1 MRPLNLTISAFGP
14 YKDETFIDF
23 TKLGEKG
30 MYLITGDTGAGKTT
44 IFDAICFALY
54 GEPSGSSRDPR
65 MFRCKY
71 SDAKVPTYVE
81 LLFSYHGK
89 EYRIRRNPEYERPAL
104 RGGGTTTQ
112 KADAILEFPDGRE
125 AVTKTSEVTKEVEKI
140 IGLSK
145 DQFTQIAMIAQGDF
159 MKLLLSDTTERSK
172 IFRQIFM
179 TGRYQKLQEILKKEA
194 NKAENEYRLK
204 SAIAT
209 DNIAQIQVRSDDQE
223 DRKRFLECS
232 KADELEAF
240 IDDIDKEDKED
251 LKLLSKKESELR
263 KSLAD
268 LNKSIG
274 VATERKKSEDLLKKN
289 KDALEKAKPEYESA
303 KEDLKNKARD
313 YKKSEPLAIMISS
326 EKENLSS
333 YDKLAETQAN
343 ILDADK
349 KLSALT
355 KSKEDLVKKAADL
368 EKEYTSKKKDQ
379 QKLKDVPAKKIKA
392 EEELGKIKNK
402 GKEVQDIVVA
412 IKNEY
417 PKEKEKLVD
426 LQKEYQDQAR
436 KYELIQ
442 REYESKNRLFLDAQ
456 AGILA
461 EGLSQGEPCPVCGST
476 DHPHLAVLKQEVPLQ
491 KDVDDAMNRAE
502 KQRALMQKA
511 VSSASAKKA
520 EVNKLFDTII
530 DDIKSYINIVLGED
544 HDDHIDENKYKS
556 GYYDN
561 GEAAR
566 NEDKSIALD
575 DSDISGSD
583 DKSDINAYI
592 SNIAAILSDEEG
604 LKSSKEKY
612 ELPEGL
618 SESLNQ
624 EFDSLKKDLK
634 NVNALISSLKKD
646 ADLLE
651 SLSAEIPALEKK
663 IKEVSR
669 QQNENALYSKE
680 LETTITGLKV
690 REKELKKSL
699 TYESKEKALEH
710 IKKLELEK
718 EVIDKAYKDAD
729 AKVRECEKK
738 IQDLTGQIAALSKN
752 LAKGK
757 SENLE
762 ELEEKRSD
770 LNKEYT
776 DNNKLLSLVKSRID
790 DNKELKAK
798 LLSLGTELEVLEH
811 ELTYKKIISQ
821 TANGNLSGK
830 AKIMLETYIQR
841 SFFDR
846 IINRANVRFMTMS
859 GGHYELVRRDEDN
872 IKSQSGLELDVID
885 HYNGGTRSV
894 RTLSGGESFMAS
906 LSLALGLSDEIQRSA
921 GGIQLDTMFVD
932 EGFGSLD
939 DATLDQAISS
949 LASLSEGNRLVGII
963 SHVGE
968 LKERIDK
975 QLVVTVTQGKGS
987 FIECRVE

>member
-112 KADAILEFPDGRE
+112 KADALLELPDGRE

-179 TGRYQKLQEILKKEA
+179 TGRYQRLQEILKKEA
-194 NKAENEYRLK
+194 NKAENDYKFK

-209 DNIAQIQVRSDDQE
+209 DNIAQIQVRSEDQE
-223 DRKRFLECS
+223 EQKRFLECS
-232 KADELEAF
+232 KADEIEAF

-251 LKLLSKKESELR
+251 LKLFSKKESELR

-268 LNKSIG
+268 LNRSIG
-274 VATERKKSEDLLKKN
+274 VATERKKSEDLLNKN
-289 KDALEKAKPEYESA
+289 KAALEKAKPEYESA
-303 KEDLKNKARD
+303 KEDLKNKAKD

-333 YDKLAETQAN
+333 YDKLNDTQKSILEAE
-343 ILDADK
+343 K
-349 KLSALT
+349 RLSALK
-355 KSKEDLVKKAADL
+355 KSKEELVNKAAEL
-368 EKEYTSKKKDQ
+368 EKEYAAKKKDQ
-379 QKLKDVPAKKIKA
+379 QKLKDVPARKIKA
-392 EEELGKIKNK
+392 EEELVKIKNK
-402 GKEVQDIVVA
+402 GKDVQDIVVA

-417 PKEKEKLVD
+417 PKEKEELFS
-426 LQKEYQDQAR
+426 LQKEYQDQAK

-461 EGLSQGEPCPVCGST
+461 EGLSEGEPCPVCGST
-476 DHPHLAVLKQEVPLQ
+476 VHPHLAVLKQEVPLQ

-511 VSSASAKKA
+511 VSRASAKKA

-530 DDIKSYINIVLGED
+530 DDIKSYINKGFIED
-544 HDDHIDENKYKS
+544 IEDEHKDKIEAI
-556 GYYDN
+556 DN
-561 GEAAR
+561 GDISR
-566 NEDKSIALD
+566 SEDKNIASD
-575 DSDISGSD
+575 KGDVSRHEDKADISSN
-583 DKSDINAYI
+583 IN
-592 SNIAAILSDEEG
+592 NIAAILSDEEE
-604 LKSSKEKY
+604 LRSSKEKY
-612 ELPEGL
+612 EIPAGL
-618 SESLNQ
+618 SDSLGL

-634 NVNALISSLKKD
+634 DVTAVIKSLKEASD
-646 ADLLE
+646 ILE
-651 SLSAEIPALEKK
+651 SLTAEIPAFEKS
-663 IKEVSR
+663 IKEVS
-669 QQNENALYSKE
+669 QMQNENALSSKE

-718 EVIDKAYKDAD
+718 EAIDKAYKDAD
-729 AKVRECEKK
+729 AKARDCEKK
-738 IQDLTGQIAALSKN
+738 VQDLTGQIAALSKN

-762 ELEEKRSD
+762 ELEERRSD

-776 DNNKLLSLVKSRID
+776 DNNKLLSLVKNRID
-790 DNKELKAK
+790 NNKELKTK
-798 LLSLGTELEVLEH
+798 LLSLGTELETLEH

-987 FIECRVE
+987 FIECRTE

>member
-112 KADAILEFPDGRE
+112 KADALLELPDGRE

-179 TGRYQKLQEILKKEA
+179 TGRYQRLQEILKKEA
-194 NKAENEYRLK
+194 NKAEDDYKLK
-204 SAIAT
+204 LAIAT
-209 DNIAQIQVRSDDQE
+209 DNIAHIQVRSEDQE
-223 DRKRFLECS
+223 EQKRFLECS
-232 KADELEAF
+232 KADEIEAF

-251 LKLLSKKESELR
+251 LKLFSKKESELR
-263 KSLAD
+263 KSLED
-268 LNKSIG
+268 LNRSIG
-274 VATERKKSEDLLKKN
+274 VATERKKSEDLLNKN
-289 KDALEKAKPEYESA
+289 KAALEKAKPEYESA
-303 KEDLKNKARD
+303 KEDLKNKAKD

-333 YDKLAETQAN
+333 YDKLNDTQNSILEAE
-343 ILDADK
+343 K
-349 KLSALT
+349 KLSALK
-355 KSKEDLVKKAADL
+355 KSKEELVNKAAEL
-368 EKEYTSKKKDQ
+368 EKEYAAKKKDQ
-379 QKLKDVPAKKIKA
+379 QKLKDVPARKIKA

-402 GKEVQDIVVA
+402 GKDVQDIVVA

-417 PKEKEKLVD
+417 PKEKEELLD
-426 LQKEYQDQAR
+426 LQKEYQDQAK

-461 EGLSQGEPCPVCGST
+461 EGLSEGEPCPVCGSIV
-476 DHPHLAVLKQEVPLQ
+476 HPHLAVLKQEVPLQ

-511 VSSASAKKA
+511 VSRASAKKA

-530 DDIKSYINIVLGED
+530 DDIKSYINKGFIED
-544 HDDHIDENKYKS
+544 IEDEHKDNIEAI
-556 GYYDN
+556 DN
-561 GEAAR
+561 GDISR
-566 NEDKSIALD
+566 SEDKSIA
-575 DSDISGSD
+575 SDKGDVSRHE
-583 DKSDINAYI
+583 DKADFSSNI
-592 SNIAAILSDEEG
+592 SNIAAILSNEEE
-604 LKSSKEKY
+604 LRSSKENY
-612 ELPEGL
+612 EIPAGL
-618 SESLNQ
+618 SDSLGL

-634 NVNALISSLKKD
+634 DVNAVIKSLNE
-646 ADLLE
+646 ASDLLE
-651 SLSAEIPALEKK
+651 SLTAEIPAFEKS
-663 IKEVSR
+663 IKEVS
-669 QQNENALYSKE
+669 QMQNENALSSKE

-718 EVIDKAYKDAD
+718 EAIDKAYKDAD
-729 AKVRECEKK
+729 AKARDCEKK
-738 IQDLTGQIAALSKN
+738 VQDLTGQIAALSKN

-762 ELEEKRSD
+762 ELEERRSD

-776 DNNKLLSLVKSRID
+776 DNNKLLSLVKNRID
-790 DNKELKAK
+790 NNKELKTK
-798 LLSLGTELEVLEH
+798 LLSLGTELETLEH

-987 FIECRVE
+987 FIECRTE

>member
-112 KADAILEFPDGRE
+112 KADALLEFPDGRE
-125 AVTKTSEVTKEVEKI
+125 AITKTSEVTKEVEKI

-179 TGRYQKLQEILKKEA
+179 TGRYQRLQEILKKEA
-194 NKAENEYRLK
+194 NKAEDDYKLK

-209 DNIAQIQVRSDDQE
+209 EKIAQIQVRSEDQE
-223 DRKRFLECS
+223 EQKRFLECS
-232 KADELEAF
+232 KADEIEAF

-251 LKLLSKKESELR
+251 LKLFSKKESELR

-268 LNKSIG
+268 LNRSIG
-274 VATERKKSEDLLKKN
+274 VATERKKSEDLLNKN
-289 KDALEKAKPEYESA
+289 KAALEKAKPEYESA
-303 KEDLKNKARD
+303 KEDLKNKTKD

-333 YDKLAETQAN
+333 YDKLDEIQNSILEAE
-343 ILDADK
+343 K
-349 KLSALT
+349 KLSAL
-355 KSKEDLVKKAADL
+355 KKAKEELVNKAAEL
-368 EKEYTSKKKDQ
+368 EKEYAAKKKDQ
-379 QKLKDVPAKKIKA
+379 QKLKDVPARKIKA

-402 GKEVQDIVVA
+402 GKDVQDIVVA

-417 PKEKEKLVD
+417 PKEKEELLD
-426 LQKEYQDQAR
+426 LQKEYQDQAK

-461 EGLSQGEPCPVCGST
+461 EGLSEGEPCPVCGST
-476 DHPHLAVLKQEVPLQ
+476 VHPHLAVLKQEVPLQ

-511 VSSASAKKA
+511 VSRASAKKA

-530 DDIKSYINIVLGED
+530 DDIKSYINKDFIED
-544 HDDHIDENKYKS
+544 IEDEHKDNIEAI
-556 GYYDN
+556 DN
-561 GEAAR
+561 GDISR
-566 NEDKSIALD
+566 SEDKSIASD
-575 DSDISGSD
+575 KGDVSRHEDKADISS
-583 DKSDINAYI
+583 NI
-592 SNIAAILSDEEG
+592 SIIAAILSDEEE
-604 LKSSKEKY
+604 LRSYKEKY
-612 ELPEGL
+612 EIPAGL
-618 SESLNQ
+618 SDSLGL

-634 NVNALISSLKKD
+634 DVTAVIKSLKE
-646 ADLLE
+646 ASDLLE
-651 SLSAEIPALEKK
+651 SLTAEIPAFEKS
-663 IKEVSR
+663 IKEVS
-669 QQNENALYSKE
+669 QMQNENALSSKE

-718 EVIDKAYKDAD
+718 EAIDKAYKDAD
-729 AKVRECEKK
+729 AKARDCEKK
-738 IQDLTGQIAALSKN
+738 VQDLTGQIAALSKN

-762 ELEEKRSD
+762 ELEERRSD

-776 DNNKLLSLVKSRID
+776 DNNKLLSLVKNRID
-790 DNKELKAK
+790 NNKELKTK
-798 LLSLGTELEVLEH
+798 LLSLGTELETLEH
-811 ELTYKKIISQ
+811 EFTYKKIISQ

-987 FIECRVE
+987 FIECRTE

>member
-112 KADAILEFPDGRE
+112 KADALLEFPDGRE

-179 TGRYQKLQEILKKEA
+179 TGRYQRLQEILKKEA
-194 NKAENEYRLK
+194 NKAEDDYKLK

-209 DNIAQIQVRSDDQE
+209 EKIAQIQVRSEDQE
-223 DRKRFLECS
+223 EQKRFLECS
-232 KADELEAF
+232 KADEIEAF

-251 LKLLSKKESELR
+251 LKLFSKKESELR

-268 LNKSIG
+268 LNRSIG
-274 VATERKKSEDLLKKN
+274 VATERKKSEDLLNKN
-289 KDALEKAKPEYESA
+289 KAALEKAKPEYESA
-303 KEDLKNKARD
+303 KEDLKNKSKD

-333 YDKLAETQAN
+333 YDKLDETQN
-343 ILDADK
+343 SILEAEK
-349 KLSALT
+349 KLSALK
-355 KSKEDLVKKAADL
+355 KSKEELVNKATEL
-368 EKEYTSKKKDQ
+368 EKEYAAKKKDQ
-379 QKLKDVPAKKIKA
+379 QKLKDVPARKIKA

-402 GKEVQDIVVA
+402 GKDVQDIVVA

-417 PKEKEKLVD
+417 PKEKEELLD
-426 LQKEYQDQAR
+426 LQKEYQDQAK

-461 EGLSQGEPCPVCGST
+461 EGLSEGEPCPVCGST
-476 DHPHLAVLKQEVPLQ
+476 VHPHLAVLKQEVPLQ

-511 VSSASAKKA
+511 VSRASAKKA

-530 DDIKSYINIVLGED
+530 DDIKSYINKGFIED
-544 HDDHIDENKYKS
+544 IEDEHKDNIEAI
-556 GYYDN
+556 DN
-561 GEAAR
+561 GDISR
-566 NEDKSIALD
+566 SEDKNIASD
-575 DSDISGSD
+575 KGDVSRHEDKADISS
-583 DKSDINAYI
+583 NI
-592 SNIAAILSDEEG
+592 SNIAAILSDEEE
-604 LKSSKEKY
+604 LRSSKEKY
-612 ELPEGL
+612 EIPEGL
-618 SESLNQ
+618 SDSLGL

-634 NVNALISSLKKD
+634 DVTAVIKSLKE
-646 ADLLE
+646 ASDLLE
-651 SLSAEIPALEKK
+651 SLTAEIPAFEKS
-663 IKEVSR
+663 IKEVS
-669 QQNENALYSKE
+669 QMQNENALSSKE

-718 EVIDKAYKDAD
+718 EAIDKAYKDAD
-729 AKVRECEKK
+729 AKARDCEKK
-738 IQDLTGQIAALSKN
+738 VQDFTGQIAALSKN

-762 ELEEKRSD
+762 ELEERRSD

-776 DNNKLLSLVKSRID
+776 DNNKLLSLVKNRID
-790 DNKELKAK
+790 NNKELKTK
-798 LLSLGTELEVLEH
+798 LLSLGTELETLEH
-811 ELTYKKIISQ
+811 EFTYKKIISQ

-987 FIECRVE
+987 FIECRTE

>member
-112 KADAILEFPDGRE
+112 KADALLELPDGRE

-179 TGRYQKLQEILKKEA
+179 TGRYQRLQEILKKEA
-194 NKAENEYRLK
+194 NKAENDYKLK

-209 DNIAQIQVRSDDQE
+209 ENIAQIQVRSEDQE
-223 DRKRFLECS
+223 EQKRFLECS
-232 KADELEAF
+232 KADEIEAF

-251 LKLLSKKESELR
+251 LKLFSKKESELR

-268 LNKSIG
+268 LNRSIG
-274 VATERKKSEDLLKKN
+274 VATERKKSEDLLNKN
-289 KDALEKAKPEYESA
+289 KAALEKAKPEYESA
-303 KEDLKNKARD
+303 KEDLKNKAKD

-333 YDKLAETQAN
+333 YDKLNDTQNSILEAE
-343 ILDADK
+343 K
-349 KLSALT
+349 KLSALK
-355 KSKEDLVKKAADL
+355 KSKEELANKAAEL
-368 EKEYTSKKKDQ
+368 EKEYAAKKKDQ
-379 QKLKDVPAKKIKA
+379 QKLKDVPARKIKA

-402 GKEVQDIVVA
+402 GKDVQDIVVA

-417 PKEKEKLVD
+417 PKEKEELLD
-426 LQKEYQDQAR
+426 LQKEYQDQAK

-461 EGLSQGEPCPVCGST
+461 EGLSEGEPCPVCGST
-476 DHPHLAVLKQEVPLQ
+476 VHPHLAVLKQEVPLQ

-511 VSSASAKKA
+511 VSRASAKKA

-530 DDIKSYINIVLGED
+530 DDIKSYINKGFIED
-544 HDDHIDENKYKS
+544 IEDEHKDKIEAIDNCDIS
-556 GYYDN
+556 
-561 GEAAR
+561 R
-566 NEDKSIALD
+566 SEDKSIASD
-575 DSDISGSD
+575 KGDVSRHEDKADISS
-583 DKSDINAYI
+583 NI
-592 SNIAAILSDEEG
+592 SNIAAILSDEEE
-604 LKSSKEKY
+604 LRSSKEKY
-612 ELPEGL
+612 EIPAGL
-618 SESLNQ
+618 SDSLGL

-634 NVNALISSLKKD
+634 DVTAVIKSLKE
-646 ADLLE
+646 ASDLLE
-651 SLSAEIPALEKK
+651 SLTAEIPAFEKA
-663 IKEVSR
+663 IKEVS
-669 QQNENALYSKE
+669 QMQNENALSSKE

-718 EVIDKAYKDAD
+718 EAIDKAYKDAD
-729 AKVRECEKK
+729 AKARDCEKK
-738 IQDLTGQIAALSKN
+738 VQDLTGQIAALSKN

-762 ELEEKRSD
+762 ELEERRSD

-776 DNNKLLSLVKSRID
+776 DNNKLLSLVKNRID
-790 DNKELKAK
+790 NNKELKTK
-798 LLSLGTELEVLEH
+798 LLSLGTELETLEH

-987 FIECRVE
+987 FIECRTE

>member
-112 KADAILEFPDGRE
+112 KADALLELPDGRE

-179 TGRYQKLQEILKKEA
+179 TGRYQRLQEILKKEA
-194 NKAENEYRLK
+194 NKAENDYKFK

-209 DNIAQIQVRSDDQE
+209 DNIAQIQVRSEDQE
-223 DRKRFLECS
+223 EQKRFLECS
-232 KADELEAF
+232 KSDEIEAF

-251 LKLLSKKESELR
+251 LKLFSKKESELR

-268 LNKSIG
+268 LNRSIG
-274 VATERKKSEDLLKKN
+274 VATERKKSEDLLNKN
-289 KDALEKAKPEYESA
+289 KAALEKAKPEYESA
-303 KEDLKNKARD
+303 KEDLKNKAKD

-333 YDKLAETQAN
+333 YDKLNDTQNSILEAE
-343 ILDADK
+343 K
-349 KLSALT
+349 KLSALK
-355 KSKEDLVKKAADL
+355 KSKEELVNKAAEL
-368 EKEYTSKKKDQ
+368 EKEYAAKKKDQ
-379 QKLKDVPAKKIKA
+379 QKLKDVPARKIKA

-402 GKEVQDIVVA
+402 GKDVQDIVVA

-417 PKEKEKLVD
+417 PKEKEELLD
-426 LQKEYQDQAR
+426 LQKEYQDQAK

-476 DHPHLAVLKQEVPLQ
+476 VHPHLAVLKQEVPLQ

-511 VSSASAKKA
+511 VSRASAKKA

-530 DDIKSYINIVLGED
+530 DDIKSYINKGFIED
-544 HDDHIDENKYKS
+544 IEDEHKDNIEAI
-556 GYYDN
+556 DN
-561 GEAAR
+561 GDIAR
-566 NEDKSIALD
+566 SEDKNIASD
-575 DSDISGSD
+575 KGDVSRHEDKADISS
-583 DKSDINAYI
+583 NI
-592 SNIAAILSDEEG
+592 SNIAAILSDEEE
-604 LKSSKEKY
+604 LRSSKEKY
-612 ELPEGL
+612 EIPAGL
-618 SESLNQ
+618 SDSLGL

-634 NVNALISSLKKD
+634 DVTAVIKSLKE
-646 ADLLE
+646 ASDLLE
-651 SLSAEIPALEKK
+651 SLTSEIPAFEKS
-663 IKEVSR
+663 IKEVS
-669 QQNENALYSKE
+669 QMQNENALSSKE

-718 EVIDKAYKDAD
+718 EAIDKAYKDAD
-729 AKVRECEKK
+729 AKARDCEKK
-738 IQDLTGQIAALSKN
+738 VQDLTGQIAALSKN

-762 ELEEKRSD
+762 ELEERRSD

-776 DNNKLLSLVKSRID
+776 DNNKLLSLVKNRID
-790 DNKELKAK
+790 NNKELKTK
-798 LLSLGTELEVLEH
+798 LLSLGTELETLEH

-987 FIECRVE
+987 FIECKVE

>member
-112 KADAILEFPDGRE
+112 KADALLELPDGRE
-125 AVTKTSEVTKEVEKI
+125 AVTKTSEVTKEIEKI

-179 TGRYQKLQEILKKEA
+179 TGRYQRLQEILKKEA
-194 NKAENEYRLK
+194 NKAEDDYKLK
-204 SAIAT
+204 LAIAT
-209 DNIAQIQVRSDDQE
+209 EKIAQIQVKSEDQE
-223 DRKRFLECS
+223 EQKRFLECS
-232 KADELEAF
+232 KTDEIEAF

-251 LKLLSKKESELR
+251 LKLFSKKESELR

-268 LNKSIG
+268 LNRSIG
-274 VATERKKSEDLLKKN
+274 VATERKKSEDLLNKN
-289 KDALEKAKPEYESA
+289 KAALEKAKPEYESA
-303 KEDLKNKARD
+303 KEDLKNKAKD

-333 YDKLAETQAN
+333 YDKLDETQN
-343 ILDADK
+343 SILEAEK
-349 KLSALT
+349 KLSALK
-355 KSKEDLVKKAADL
+355 KSKEELVNKAAEL
-368 EKEYTSKKKDQ
+368 EKEYAAKKKDQ
-379 QKLKDVPAKKIKA
+379 QKLKDVPARKIKA

-402 GKEVQDIVVA
+402 GKDVQDIVVA

-417 PKEKEKLVD
+417 PKEKEELLD
-426 LQKEYQDQAR
+426 LQKEYQDQAK

-461 EGLSQGEPCPVCGST
+461 EGLSEGKPCPVCGST
-476 DHPHLAVLKQEVPLQ
+476 VHPHLAVLKQEVPLQ

-511 VSSASAKKA
+511 VSRASAKKA

-530 DDIKSYINIVLGED
+530 DDIKSYINKGFIED
-544 HDDHIDENKYKS
+544 IEDEHKDNIEAI
-556 GYYDN
+556 DN
-561 GEAAR
+561 GDISR
-566 NEDKSIALD
+566 SEDKNIASD
-575 DSDISGSD
+575 KGDVSRHEDKADISS
-583 DKSDINAYI
+583 NI
-592 SNIAAILSDEEG
+592 SNIAAILSDEEE
-604 LKSSKEKY
+604 LRSSKEKY
-612 ELPEGL
+612 EIPEGL
-618 SESLNQ
+618 SDSLGL

-634 NVNALISSLKKD
+634 DVTAVIKSLKE
-646 ADLLE
+646 ASDLLE
-651 SLSAEIPALEKK
+651 SLTAEIPAFEKS
-663 IKEVSR
+663 IKEVS
-669 QQNENALYSKE
+669 QMQNENALSSKE

-718 EVIDKAYKDAD
+718 EAIDKSYKDAD
-729 AKVRECEKK
+729 AKARDCEKK
-738 IQDLTGQIAALSKN
+738 VQDLTGQIAALSKN

-762 ELEEKRSD
+762 ELEERRSD

-776 DNNKLLSLVKSRID
+776 DNNKLLSLVKNRID
-790 DNKELKAK
+790 NNKELKTK
-798 LLSLGTELEVLEH
+798 LLSLGTELETLEH
-811 ELTYKKIISQ
+811 EFTYKKIISQ

-987 FIECRVE
+987 FIECRTE

>member
-112 KADAILEFPDGRE
+112 KADALLELPDGRE

-145 DQFTQIAMIAQGDF
+145 DQFTQIAMIVQGDF

-179 TGRYQKLQEILKKEA
+179 TGRYQRLQEILKKEA
-194 NKAENEYRLK
+194 NKAENDYKLK

-209 DNIAQIQVRSDDQE
+209 DNIAQIQVRSEDQE
-223 DRKRFLECS
+223 EQKRFLECS
-232 KADELEAF
+232 KADEIEAF

-251 LKLLSKKESELR
+251 LKLFSKKESELR

-268 LNKSIG
+268 LNRSIG
-274 VATERKKSEDLLKKN
+274 VATERKKSEDLLNKN
-289 KDALEKAKPEYESA
+289 KAALEKAKPEYESA
-303 KEDLKNKARD
+303 KEDLKNKAKD

-333 YDKLAETQAN
+333 YDKLNDTQNSILEAE
-343 ILDADK
+343 K
-349 KLSALT
+349 KLSALK
-355 KSKEDLVKKAADL
+355 KSKEELVNKAAEL
-368 EKEYTSKKKDQ
+368 EKEYAAKKKDQ
-379 QKLKDVPAKKIKA
+379 QKLKDVPARKIKA

-402 GKEVQDIVVA
+402 GKDVQDIVVA

-417 PKEKEKLVD
+417 PKEKEELLD
-426 LQKEYQDQAR
+426 LQKEYQDQAK

-461 EGLSQGEPCPVCGST
+461 EGLSEGEPCPVCGST
-476 DHPHLAVLKQEVPLQ
+476 VHPHLAVLKQEVPLQ

-511 VSSASAKKA
+511 VSRASAKKA

-530 DDIKSYINIVLGED
+530 DDIKSYINKGIIED
-544 HDDHIDENKYKS
+544 IEDEHKDNIEAI
-556 GYYDN
+556 DN
-561 GEAAR
+561 GDISR
-566 NEDKSIALD
+566 SEDKNIASD
-575 DSDISGSD
+575 KGDVSRHEDKADISS
-583 DKSDINAYI
+583 NI
-592 SNIAAILSDEEG
+592 SNIAAILSDEEE
-604 LKSSKEKY
+604 LRSSKEKY
-612 ELPEGL
+612 EIPAGL
-618 SESLNQ
+618 SDSLGL

-634 NVNALISSLKKD
+634 DVTAVIKSLKE
-646 ADLLE
+646 ASDLLE
-651 SLSAEIPALEKK
+651 SLTAEIPAFEKS
-663 IKEVSR
+663 IKEVS
-669 QQNENALYSKE
+669 QMQNENALSSKE

-718 EVIDKAYKDAD
+718 EAIDKAYKDAD
-729 AKVRECEKK
+729 AKARDCEKK
-738 IQDLTGQIAALSKN
+738 VQDLTGQIAALSKN

-762 ELEEKRSD
+762 ELEERRSD

-776 DNNKLLSLVKSRID
+776 DNNKLLSLVKNRID
-790 DNKELKAK
+790 NNKELKTK
-798 LLSLGTELEVLEH
+798 LLSLGTELETLEH

-885 HYNGGTRSV
+885 HYNGGIRSV

-906 LSLALGLSDEIQRSA
+906 LSLALGLSDEIQKNA

-987 FIECRVE
+987 FIECKVE

>member
-112 KADAILEFPDGRE
+112 KADALLELPDGRE

-179 TGRYQKLQEILKKEA
+179 TGRYQRLQEILKKEA
-194 NKAENEYRLK
+194 NKAEDDYKLK
-204 SAIAT
+204 LAIAT
-209 DNIAQIQVRSDDQE
+209 DNIAHIQVRSEDQE
-223 DRKRFLECS
+223 EQKRFLECS
-232 KADELEAF
+232 KADEIEAF

-251 LKLLSKKESELR
+251 LKLFSKKESELR

-268 LNKSIG
+268 LNRSIG
-274 VATERKKSEDLLKKN
+274 VATERKKSEDLLNKN
-289 KDALEKAKPEYESA
+289 KAALEKAKPEYESA
-303 KEDLKNKARD
+303 KEDLKNKAKD

-333 YDKLAETQAN
+333 YDKLNDTQNSILEAE
-343 ILDADK
+343 K
-349 KLSALT
+349 KLSALK
-355 KSKEDLVKKAADL
+355 KSKEELVNKAAEL
-368 EKEYTSKKKDQ
+368 EKEYAAKKKDQ
-379 QKLKDVPAKKIKA
+379 QKLKDVPARKIKA

-402 GKEVQDIVVA
+402 GKDVQDIVVA

-417 PKEKEKLVD
+417 PKEKEELLD
-426 LQKEYQDQAR
+426 LQKEYQDQAK

-461 EGLSQGEPCPVCGST
+461 EGLPEGEPCPVCGST
-476 DHPHLAVLKQEVPLQ
+476 VHPHLAVLKQEVPLQ

-511 VSSASAKKA
+511 VSRASAKKA

-530 DDIKSYINIVLGED
+530 DDIKSYINKGFIED
-544 HDDHIDENKYKS
+544 IEDEHKDKIEAI
-556 GYYDN
+556 DN
-561 GEAAR
+561 GDISR
-566 NEDKSIALD
+566 SEDKNIASD
-575 DSDISGSD
+575 KGDVSRHEDKADISS
-583 DKSDINAYI
+583 NI
-592 SNIAAILSDEEG
+592 SNIAAILSDEEE
-604 LKSSKEKY
+604 LRSSKEKY
-612 ELPEGL
+612 EIPVGL
-618 SESLNQ
+618 SDSLGL

-634 NVNALISSLKKD
+634 DVTAVIKSLKE
-646 ADLLE
+646 ASDLLE
-651 SLSAEIPALEKK
+651 SLTAEIPAFEKS
-663 IKEVSR
+663 IKEVS
-669 QQNENALYSKE
+669 QMQNENALSSKE

-718 EVIDKAYKDAD
+718 EAIDKAYKDAD
-729 AKVRECEKK
+729 AKARDCEKK
-738 IQDLTGQIAALSKN
+738 VQDLTGQIAALSKN

-762 ELEEKRSD
+762 ELEERRSD

-776 DNNKLLSLVKSRID
+776 DNNKLLSLVKNRID
-790 DNKELKAK
+790 NNKELKTK

-932 EGFGSLD
+932 EGFGTLD
-939 DATLDQAISS
+939 DATLDQAISP

-987 FIECRVE
+987 FIECRTE

>member
-112 KADAILEFPDGRE
+112 KADALLEFPDGRE

-179 TGRYQKLQEILKKEA
+179 TGRYQRLQEILKKEA
-194 NKAENEYRLK
+194 NKAEDDYKLK
-204 SAIAT
+204 LAIAT
-209 DNIAQIQVRSDDQE
+209 DNIAHIQVRSEDQE
-223 DRKRFLECS
+223 EQKRFLECS
-232 KADELEAF
+232 KADEIEAF

-251 LKLLSKKESELR
+251 LKLFSKKESELR

-268 LNKSIG
+268 LNRSIG
-274 VATERKKSEDLLKKN
+274 VATERKKSEDLLNKN
-289 KDALEKAKPEYESA
+289 KAALEKAKPEYESA
-303 KEDLKNKARD
+303 KEDLKNKAKD

-333 YDKLAETQAN
+333 YDKLNDTQNSILEAE
-343 ILDADK
+343 K
-349 KLSALT
+349 KLSALK
-355 KSKEDLVKKAADL
+355 KSKEELVNKAAEL
-368 EKEYTSKKKDQ
+368 EKEYAAKKKDQ
-379 QKLKDVPAKKIKA
+379 QKLKDVPARKIKA

-402 GKEVQDIVVA
+402 GKDVQDIVVA

-417 PKEKEKLVD
+417 PKEKEELLD
-426 LQKEYQDQAR
+426 LQKEYQDQAK

-461 EGLSQGEPCPVCGST
+461 EGLSEGEPCPVCGSIV
-476 DHPHLAVLKQEVPLQ
+476 HPHLAVLKQEVPLQ

-511 VSSASAKKA
+511 VSRASAKKA

-530 DDIKSYINIVLGED
+530 DDIKSYINKGFIED
-544 HDDHIDENKYKS
+544 IEDEHKDNIEAI
-556 GYYDN
+556 DN
-561 GEAAR
+561 GDISR
-566 NEDKSIALD
+566 SEDKSIA
-575 DSDISGSD
+575 SDKGDVSRHE
-583 DKSDINAYI
+583 DKADFSSNI
-592 SNIAAILSDEEG
+592 SNIAAILSNEEE
-604 LKSSKEKY
+604 LRSSKENY
-612 ELPEGL
+612 EIPAGL
-618 SESLNQ
+618 SDSLGL

-634 NVNALISSLKKD
+634 DVNAVIKSLNE
-646 ADLLE
+646 ASDLLE
-651 SLSAEIPALEKK
+651 SLTAEIPAFEKS
-663 IKEVSR
+663 IKEVS
-669 QQNENALYSKE
+669 QMQNENALSSKE

-718 EVIDKAYKDAD
+718 EAIDKAYKDAD
-729 AKVRECEKK
+729 AKARDCEKK
-738 IQDLTGQIAALSKN
+738 VQDLTGQIAALSKN

-762 ELEEKRSD
+762 ELEERRSD

-776 DNNKLLSLVKSRID
+776 DNNKLLSLVKNRID
-790 DNKELKAK
+790 NNKELKTK
-798 LLSLGTELEVLEH
+798 LLSLGTELETLEH

-987 FIECRVE
+987 FIECRTE

>member
-112 KADAILEFPDGRE
+112 KADALLEFPDGRE

-179 TGRYQKLQEILKKEA
+179 TGRYQRLQEILKKEA
-194 NKAENEYRLK
+194 NKAEDDYKLK

-209 DNIAQIQVRSDDQE
+209 EKIAQIQVRSEDQE
-223 DRKRFLECS
+223 EQKRFLECS
-232 KADELEAF
+232 KTDEIEAF

-251 LKLLSKKESELR
+251 LKLFSKKESELR

-268 LNKSIG
+268 LNRSIG
-274 VATERKKSEDLLKKN
+274 VATERKKSEDLLNKN
-289 KDALEKAKPEYESA
+289 KAALEKAKPEYESA
-303 KEDLKNKARD
+303 KEDLKNKAKD

-333 YDKLAETQAN
+333 YDKLDETQN
-343 ILDADK
+343 SILEAEK
-349 KLSALT
+349 KLSALK
-355 KSKEDLVKKAADL
+355 KSKEELVNKAAEL
-368 EKEYTSKKKDQ
+368 EKEYAAKKKDQ
-379 QKLKDVPAKKIKA
+379 QKLKDVPARKIKA

-402 GKEVQDIVVA
+402 GKDVQDIVVA

-417 PKEKEKLVD
+417 PKEKEELLD
-426 LQKEYQDQAR
+426 LQKEYQDQAK

-461 EGLSQGEPCPVCGST
+461 EGLSEGEPCPVCGST
-476 DHPHLAVLKQEVPLQ
+476 VHPHLAVLKQEVPLQ

-511 VSSASAKKA
+511 VSRASAKKA

-530 DDIKSYINIVLGED
+530 DDIKSYINKGFIED
-544 HDDHIDENKYKS
+544 IEDEHKDNIEAI
-556 GYYDN
+556 DN
-561 GEAAR
+561 GDISR
-566 NEDKSIALD
+566 SEDKNIASD
-575 DSDISGSD
+575 KGDVSRHEDKADISS
-583 DKSDINAYI
+583 NI
-592 SNIAAILSDEEG
+592 SNIAAILSDEEE
-604 LKSSKEKY
+604 LRSSKEKY
-612 ELPEGL
+612 EIPEGL
-618 SESLNQ
+618 SDSLGL

-634 NVNALISSLKKD
+634 DVTAVIKSLKE
-646 ADLLE
+646 ASDLLE
-651 SLSAEIPALEKK
+651 SLTAEIPAFEKS
-663 IKEVSR
+663 IKEVS
-669 QQNENALYSKE
+669 QMQNENALSSKE

-718 EVIDKAYKDAD
+718 EAIDKAYKDAD
-729 AKVRECEKK
+729 AKARDCEKK
-738 IQDLTGQIAALSKN
+738 VQDLTGQIAALSKN

-762 ELEEKRSD
+762 ELEERRSD

-776 DNNKLLSLVKSRID
+776 DNNKLLSLVKNRID
-790 DNKELKAK
+790 NNKDLKTK
-798 LLSLGTELEVLEH
+798 LLSLGTELETLEH
-811 ELTYKKIISQ
+811 EFTYKKIISQ

-894 RTLSGGESFMAS
+894 RTLSGGKSFMAS

-987 FIECRVE
+987 FIECRTE

>member
-112 KADAILEFPDGRE
+112 KADALLEFPDGRE

-179 TGRYQKLQEILKKEA
+179 TGRYQRLQEILKKEA
-194 NKAENEYRLK
+194 NKTEDDYKLK

-209 DNIAQIQVRSDDQE
+209 EKIAQIQVRSEDQE
-223 DRKRFLECS
+223 EQKRFLECS
-232 KADELEAF
+232 KADEIEAF

-251 LKLLSKKESELR
+251 LKLFSKKESELR

-268 LNKSIG
+268 LNRSIG
-274 VATERKKSEDLLKKN
+274 VATERKKSEDLLNKN
-289 KDALEKAKPEYESA
+289 KAALEKAKPEYESA
-303 KEDLKNKARD
+303 KEDLKNKAKD

-333 YDKLAETQAN
+333 YDKLDETQN
-343 ILDADK
+343 SILEAEK
-349 KLSALT
+349 KLSALK
-355 KSKEDLVKKAADL
+355 KSKEELVNKATEL
-368 EKEYTSKKKDQ
+368 EKEYAAKKKDQ
-379 QKLKDVPAKKIKA
+379 QKLKDVPARKIKA

-402 GKEVQDIVVA
+402 GKDVQDIVVA

-417 PKEKEKLVD
+417 PKEKEELLD
-426 LQKEYQDQAR
+426 LQKEYQDQAK

-461 EGLSQGEPCPVCGST
+461 EGLSEGEPCPVCGST
-476 DHPHLAVLKQEVPLQ
+476 VHPHLAVLKQEVPLQ

-511 VSSASAKKA
+511 VSRASAKKA

-530 DDIKSYINIVLGED
+530 DDIKSYINKGFIED
-544 HDDHIDENKYKS
+544 IEDEHKDNIEAI
-556 GYYDN
+556 DN
-561 GEAAR
+561 GDILR
-566 NEDKSIALD
+566 SEDKSIASD
-575 DSDISGSD
+575 KGDVSRHEDKADISS
-583 DKSDINAYI
+583 NI
-592 SNIAAILSDEEG
+592 SNIAAILSDEEE
-604 LKSSKEKY
+604 LRSSKEKY
-612 ELPEGL
+612 EIPEGL
-618 SESLNQ
+618 SDSLGL

-634 NVNALISSLKKD
+634 DVTAVIKSLKE
-646 ADLLE
+646 ASDLLE
-651 SLSAEIPALEKK
+651 SLTAEIPAFEKS
-663 IKEVSR
+663 IKEVS
-669 QQNENALYSKE
+669 QMQNENALSSKE

-718 EVIDKAYKDAD
+718 EAIDKAYKDAD
-729 AKVRECEKK
+729 AKARDCEKK
-738 IQDLTGQIAALSKN
+738 VQDLTGQIAALSKN

-762 ELEEKRSD
+762 ELEERRSD

-776 DNNKLLSLVKSRID
+776 DNNKLLSLVKNRID
-790 DNKELKAK
+790 NNKELKTK
-798 LLSLGTELEVLEH
+798 LLSLGTELETLEH
-811 ELTYKKIISQ
+811 EFTYKKIISQ

-987 FIECRVE
+987 FIECRTE

>member
-112 KADAILEFPDGRE
+112 KADALLELPDGRE

-179 TGRYQKLQEILKKEA
+179 TGRYQRLQEILKKEA
-194 NKAENEYRLK
+194 NKAEDDYKLK
-204 SAIAT
+204 LAIAT
-209 DNIAQIQVRSDDQE
+209 DNVAHIQVRSEDQE
-223 DRKRFLECS
+223 EQKRFLECS
-232 KADELEAF
+232 KADEIEAF

-251 LKLLSKKESELR
+251 LKLFSKKESELR

-268 LNKSIG
+268 LNRSIG
-274 VATERKKSEDLLKKN
+274 VATERKKSEDLLNKN
-289 KDALEKAKPEYESA
+289 KAALEKAKPEYESA
-303 KEDLKNKARD
+303 KEDLKNKAKD

-333 YDKLAETQAN
+333 YDKLNDTQNSILEAE
-343 ILDADK
+343 K
-349 KLSALT
+349 KLSALK
-355 KSKEDLVKKAADL
+355 KSKEELVNKAAEL
-368 EKEYTSKKKDQ
+368 EKEYAAKKKDQ
-379 QKLKDVPAKKIKA
+379 QKLKDVPARKIKA

-402 GKEVQDIVVA
+402 GKDVQDIVVA

-417 PKEKEKLVD
+417 PKEKEELLD
-426 LQKEYQDQAR
+426 LQKEYQDQAK

-461 EGLSQGEPCPVCGST
+461 EGLSEGEPCPVCGST
-476 DHPHLAVLKQEVPLQ
+476 VHPHLAVLKQEVPLQ

-511 VSSASAKKA
+511 VSRASAKKA

-530 DDIKSYINIVLGED
+530 GDIKSYINKGFIED
-544 HDDHIDENKYKS
+544 IEDEHKDNIEAI
-556 GYYDN
+556 DN
-561 GEAAR
+561 GDISR
-566 NEDKSIALD
+566 SEDKNIA
-575 DSDISGSD
+575 SDKGDVSRHEDKADIGS
-583 DKSDINAYI
+583 NI
-592 SNIAAILSDEEG
+592 SNIAAILSDEEE
-604 LKSSKEKY
+604 LRSSKEKY
-612 ELPEGL
+612 EIPAGL
-618 SESLNQ
+618 SDSLVL

-634 NVNALISSLKKD
+634 DVTAVIKSLKE
-646 ADLLE
+646 ASDLLE
-651 SLSAEIPALEKK
+651 SLTAEIPAFEKS
-663 IKEVSR
+663 IKEVS
-669 QQNENALYSKE
+669 QMQNENALSSKE

-718 EVIDKAYKDAD
+718 EAIDKAYKDAD
-729 AKVRECEKK
+729 AKVRDCEKK
-738 IQDLTGQIAALSKN
+738 VQDLTGQIAALSKN

-762 ELEEKRSD
+762 ELEERRSD

-776 DNNKLLSLVKSRID
+776 DNNKLLSLVKNRID
-790 DNKELKAK
+790 NNKELKTK
-798 LLSLGTELEVLEH
+798 LLSLGTELETLEQ

-987 FIECRVE
+987 FIECKVE

>member
-112 KADAILEFPDGRE
+112 KADALLELPDGRE

-179 TGRYQKLQEILKKEA
+179 TGRYQRLQEILKKEA
-194 NKAENEYRLK
+194 NKAENDYKLK

-209 DNIAQIQVRSDDQE
+209 DNIAQIQVRSEDQE
-223 DRKRFLECS
+223 EQKRFLECS
-232 KADELEAF
+232 KADEIEAF

-251 LKLLSKKESELR
+251 LKLFSKKESELR

-268 LNKSIG
+268 LNRSIG
-274 VATERKKSEDLLKKN
+274 VATERKKSEDLLNKN
-289 KDALEKAKPEYESA
+289 KAALEKARPEYESA
-303 KEDLKNKARD
+303 KEDLKNKAKD
-313 YKKSEPLAIMISS
+313 YKKSELLAIMISS

-333 YDKLAETQAN
+333 YDKLNDTQKSILEAE
-343 ILDADK
+343 K
-349 KLSALT
+349 KLSALK
-355 KSKEDLVKKAADL
+355 KSKEELINKAAEL
-368 EKEYTSKKKDQ
+368 EKEYAAKKKDQ
-379 QKLKDVPAKKIKA
+379 QKLKDVPARKIKA

-402 GKEVQDIVVA
+402 GKDVQDIVVA

-417 PKEKEKLVD
+417 PKEKEELFS
-426 LQKEYQDQAR
+426 LQKEYQDQAK

-461 EGLSQGEPCPVCGST
+461 EGLSEGEPCPVCGST
-476 DHPHLAVLKQEVPLQ
+476 THPHLAVLKQEVPLQ

-511 VSSASAKKA
+511 VSRASAKKA

-530 DDIKSYINIVLGED
+530 DDIKSYINKGFIED
-544 HDDHIDENKYKS
+544 IEDEHKDNIEAI
-556 GYYDN
+556 DN
-561 GEAAR
+561 GYR
-566 NEDKSIALD
+566 SRSEDKNIASD
-575 DSDISGSD
+575 KGDVSRHEDKADISS
-583 DKSDINAYI
+583 NI
-592 SNIAAILSDEEG
+592 SNIAAILSDEEE
-604 LKSSKEKY
+604 LRSSKEKY
-612 ELPEGL
+612 EIPAGISDSLGL
-618 SESLNQ
+618 

-634 NVNALISSLKKD
+634 DVTAVIKSLKE
-646 ADLLE
+646 ASDLLE
-651 SLSAEIPALEKK
+651 SLTAEIPAFEKS
-663 IKEVSR
+663 IKEVS
-669 QQNENALYSKE
+669 QMQNENALSSKE

-718 EVIDKAYKDAD
+718 EAIDKAYKDAD
-729 AKVRECEKK
+729 AKTRDCEKK
-738 IQDLTGQIAALSKN
+738 VQDLTGQIAALSKN

-762 ELEEKRSD
+762 ELEERRSD

-776 DNNKLLSLVKSRID
+776 DNNKLLSLVKNRID
-790 DNKELKAK
+790 NNKELKTK
-798 LLSLGTELEVLEH
+798 LLSLGTELETLEH

-987 FIECRVE
+987 FIECRTE

>member
-112 KADAILEFPDGRE
+112 KADALLELPDGRE

-179 TGRYQKLQEILKKEA
+179 TGRYQRLQEILKKEA
-194 NKAENEYRLK
+194 NKAEDDYKLK
-204 SAIAT
+204 LAIAT
-209 DNIAQIQVRSDDQE
+209 DNIAHIQVRSEDQE
-223 DRKRFLECS
+223 EQKRFLECS
-232 KADELEAF
+232 KADEIEAF

-251 LKLLSKKESELR
+251 LKLFSKKESELR

-268 LNKSIG
+268 LNRSIG
-274 VATERKKSEDLLKKN
+274 VATERKKSEDLLNKN
-289 KDALEKAKPEYESA
+289 KAALEKAKPEYESA
-303 KEDLKNKARD
+303 KEDLKNKAKD

-333 YDKLAETQAN
+333 YDKLNDTQNSILEAE
-343 ILDADK
+343 K
-349 KLSALT
+349 KLSALK
-355 KSKEDLVKKAADL
+355 KSKEELVNKAAEL
-368 EKEYTSKKKDQ
+368 EKEYAAKKKDQ
-379 QKLKDVPAKKIKA
+379 QKLKDVPARKIKA

-402 GKEVQDIVVA
+402 GKDVQDIVVA

-417 PKEKEKLVD
+417 PKEKEELLD
-426 LQKEYQDQAR
+426 LQKEYQDQAK

-461 EGLSQGEPCPVCGST
+461 EGLSEGEPCPVCGST
-476 DHPHLAVLKQEVPLQ
+476 VHPHLAVLKQEVPLQ

-511 VSSASAKKA
+511 VSRASAKKA

-530 DDIKSYINIVLGED
+530 DDIKSYINKGFIED
-544 HDDHIDENKYKS
+544 IEDEHKDKIEAI
-556 GYYDN
+556 DN
-561 GEAAR
+561 GDISR
-566 NEDKSIALD
+566 SEDKNIASD
-575 DSDISGSD
+575 KGDVSRHEDKADISS
-583 DKSDINAYI
+583 NI
-592 SNIAAILSDEEG
+592 SNIAAILSDEEE
-604 LKSSKEKY
+604 LRSSKEKY
-612 ELPEGL
+612 EIPAGL
-618 SESLNQ
+618 SDSLGL

-634 NVNALISSLKKD
+634 DVNAVIKSLKE
-646 ADLLE
+646 ASDLLE
-651 SLSAEIPALEKK
+651 SLTAEIPAFEKS
-663 IKEVSR
+663 IKEVS
-669 QQNENALYSKE
+669 QMQNENALSSKE

-718 EVIDKAYKDAD
+718 EAIDKAYKDAD
-729 AKVRECEKK
+729 AKARDCEKK
-738 IQDLTGQIAALSKN
+738 VQDLTGQIAALSKN

-762 ELEEKRSD
+762 ELEERRSD

-776 DNNKLLSLVKSRID
+776 DNNKLLSLVKNRID
-790 DNKELKAK
+790 NNKELKTK

-987 FIECRVE
+987 FIECKVE

>member
-112 KADAILEFPDGRE
+112 KADALLELPDGRE

-179 TGRYQKLQEILKKEA
+179 TGRYQRLQEILKKEA
-194 NKAENEYRLK
+194 NKAEDDYKLK

-209 DNIAQIQVRSDDQE
+209 EKIAQIQVRSEDQE
-223 DRKRFLECS
+223 EQKRFLECS
-232 KADELEAF
+232 KADEIEAF

-251 LKLLSKKESELR
+251 LKLFSKKESELR

-268 LNKSIG
+268 LNRSIG
-274 VATERKKSEDLLKKN
+274 VATERKKSEDLLNKN
-289 KDALEKAKPEYESA
+289 KAALEKAKPEYESA
-303 KEDLKNKARD
+303 KEDLKNKAKD

-333 YDKLAETQAN
+333 YDKLDETQN
-343 ILDADK
+343 SILEAEK
-349 KLSALT
+349 KLSALK
-355 KSKEDLVKKAADL
+355 KSKEELVNKAAEL
-368 EKEYTSKKKDQ
+368 EKEYAAKKKDQ
-379 QKLKDVPAKKIKA
+379 QKLKDVPARKIKA

-402 GKEVQDIVVA
+402 GKDVQDIVVA

-417 PKEKEKLVD
+417 PKEKEELLD
-426 LQKEYQDQAR
+426 LQKEYQDQAK

-461 EGLSQGEPCPVCGST
+461 EGLSEGEPCPVCGST
-476 DHPHLAVLKQEVPLQ
+476 VHPHLAVLKQEVPLQ

-511 VSSASAKKA
+511 VSRASAKKA

-530 DDIKSYINIVLGED
+530 DDIKSYINKGFIED
-544 HDDHIDENKYKS
+544 IEDEHKDNIEAI
-556 GYYDN
+556 DN
-561 GEAAR
+561 GDISR
-566 NEDKSIALD
+566 SEDKNIASD
-575 DSDISGSD
+575 KGDVSRHEDKADISS
-583 DKSDINAYI
+583 NI
-592 SNIAAILSDEEG
+592 SNIAAILSDEEE
-604 LKSSKEKY
+604 LRSSKEKY
-612 ELPEGL
+612 EIPEGL
-618 SESLNQ
+618 SDSLGL

-634 NVNALISSLKKD
+634 DVTAVIKSLKE
-646 ADLLE
+646 ASDLLE
-651 SLSAEIPALEKK
+651 SLTAEIPAFEKS
-663 IKEVSR
+663 IKEVS
-669 QQNENALYSKE
+669 QMQNENALSSKE

-718 EVIDKAYKDAD
+718 EAIDKAYKDAD
-729 AKVRECEKK
+729 AKARDCEKK
-738 IQDLTGQIAALSKN
+738 VQDLTGQIAALSKN

-762 ELEEKRSD
+762 ELEERRSD

-776 DNNKLLSLVKSRID
+776 DNNKLLSLVKNRID
-790 DNKELKAK
+790 NNKELKTK
-798 LLSLGTELEVLEH
+798 LLSLGTELETLEH
-811 ELTYKKIISQ
+811 EFTYKKIISQ

-987 FIECRVE
+987 FIECRTE

>member
-179 TGRYQKLQEILKKEA
+179 TGRYQRLQEILKKEA
-194 NKAENEYRLK
+194 NKAEDDYKLK

-209 DNIAQIQVRSDDQE
+209 EKIAQIQVRSEDQE
-223 DRKRFLECS
+223 EQKRFLECS
-232 KADELEAF
+232 KTDEIEAF

-251 LKLLSKKESELR
+251 LKLFSKKESELR

-268 LNKSIG
+268 LNRSIG
-274 VATERKKSEDLLKKN
+274 VATERKKSEDLLNKN
-289 KDALEKAKPEYESA
+289 KAALEKAKPEYESA
-303 KEDLKNKARD
+303 KEDLKNKAKD

-333 YDKLAETQAN
+333 YDKLDETQN
-343 ILDADK
+343 SILEAEK
-349 KLSALT
+349 KLSALK
-355 KSKEDLVKKAADL
+355 KSKEELVNKATEL
-368 EKEYTSKKKDQ
+368 EKEYAAKKKDQ
-379 QKLKDVPAKKIKA
+379 QKLKDVPARKIKA

-402 GKEVQDIVVA
+402 GKDVQDIVVA

-417 PKEKEKLVD
+417 PKEKEELLD
-426 LQKEYQDQAR
+426 LQKEYQDQAK

-461 EGLSQGEPCPVCGST
+461 EGLSEGEPCPVCGST
-476 DHPHLAVLKQEVPLQ
+476 VHPHLAVLKQEVPLQ

-511 VSSASAKKA
+511 VSRASAKKA

-530 DDIKSYINIVLGED
+530 DDIKSYINKGFIED
-544 HDDHIDENKYKS
+544 IEDEHKDNIEAI
-556 GYYDN
+556 DN
-561 GEAAR
+561 GDILR
-566 NEDKSIALD
+566 SEDKSIASD
-575 DSDISGSD
+575 KGDVSRHEDKADISS
-583 DKSDINAYI
+583 NI
-592 SNIAAILSDEEG
+592 SNIAAILSDEEE
-604 LKSSKEKY
+604 LRSSKEKY
-612 ELPEGL
+612 EIPEGL
-618 SESLNQ
+618 SDSLGL

-634 NVNALISSLKKD
+634 DVTAVIKSLKE
-646 ADLLE
+646 ASDLLE
-651 SLSAEIPALEKK
+651 SLTAEIPAFEKS
-663 IKEVSR
+663 IKEVS
-669 QQNENALYSKE
+669 QMQNENALSSKE

-718 EVIDKAYKDAD
+718 EAIDKAYKDAD
-729 AKVRECEKK
+729 AKARDCEKK
-738 IQDLTGQIAALSKN
+738 VQDLTGQIAALSKN

-762 ELEEKRSD
+762 ELEERRSD

-776 DNNKLLSLVKSRID
+776 DNNKLLSLVKNRID
-790 DNKELKAK
+790 NNKELKTK
-798 LLSLGTELEVLEH
+798 LLSLGTELETLEH
-811 ELTYKKIISQ
+811 EFTYKKIISQ

-987 FIECRVE
+987 FIECRTE

>member
-112 KADAILEFPDGRE
+112 KADALLELPGGRE

-179 TGRYQKLQEILKKEA
+179 TGRYQRLQEILKKEA
-194 NKAENEYRLK
+194 NKAEDDYKLK
-204 SAIAT
+204 LAIAT
-209 DNIAQIQVRSDDQE
+209 DNVAHIQVRSEDQE
-223 DRKRFLECS
+223 EQKRFLECS
-232 KADELEAF
+232 KADEIEAF

-251 LKLLSKKESELR
+251 LKLFSKKESELR

-268 LNKSIG
+268 LNRSIG
-274 VATERKKSEDLLKKN
+274 VATERKKSEDLLNKN
-289 KDALEKAKPEYESA
+289 KAALEKAKPEYESA
-303 KEDLKNKARD
+303 KEDLKNKAKD

-333 YDKLAETQAN
+333 YDKLNDTQNSILEAE
-343 ILDADK
+343 K
-349 KLSALT
+349 KLSALK
-355 KSKEDLVKKAADL
+355 KSKEELVNKAAEL
-368 EKEYTSKKKDQ
+368 EKEYAAKKKDQ
-379 QKLKDVPAKKIKA
+379 QKLKDVPARKIKA

-402 GKEVQDIVVA
+402 GKDVQDIVVA

-417 PKEKEKLVD
+417 PKEKEELLD
-426 LQKEYQDQAR
+426 LQKEYQDQAK

-461 EGLSQGEPCPVCGST
+461 EGLSEGEPCPVCGST
-476 DHPHLAVLKQEVPLQ
+476 VHPHLAVLKQEVPLQ

-511 VSSASAKKA
+511 VSRASAKKA

-530 DDIKSYINIVLGED
+530 DDIKSYINKGFIED
-544 HDDHIDENKYKS
+544 IEDEHKDNIEAI
-556 GYYDN
+556 DN
-561 GEAAR
+561 GDISR
-566 NEDKSIALD
+566 SEDKNIASD
-575 DSDISGSD
+575 KGDVSRHEDKADISS
-583 DKSDINAYI
+583 NI
-592 SNIAAILSDEEG
+592 SNIAAILSDEEE
-604 LKSSKEKY
+604 LRSSKEKY
-612 ELPEGL
+612 EIPAGL
-618 SESLNQ
+618 SDSLVL

-634 NVNALISSLKKD
+634 DVTAVIKSLKE
-646 ADLLE
+646 ASDLLE
-651 SLSAEIPALEKK
+651 SLTAEIPAFEKS
-663 IKEVSR
+663 IKEVS
-669 QQNENALYSKE
+669 QMQNENALSSKE

-718 EVIDKAYKDAD
+718 EAIDKAYKDAD
-729 AKVRECEKK
+729 AKVRDCEKK
-738 IQDLTGQIAALSKN
+738 VQDLTGQIAALSKN

-762 ELEEKRSD
+762 ELEERRSD

-776 DNNKLLSLVKSRID
+776 DNNKLLSLVKNRID
-790 DNKELKAK
+790 NNKELKTK
-798 LLSLGTELEVLEH
+798 LLSLGTELETLEQ

-987 FIECRVE
+987 FIECKVE

>member
-104 RGGGTTTQ
+104 RGGGITTQ
-112 KADAILEFPDGRE
+112 KADALLEFPDGRE

-179 TGRYQKLQEILKKEA
+179 TGRYQRLQEILKKEA
-194 NKAENEYRLK
+194 NKAEDDYKLK

-209 DNIAQIQVRSDDQE
+209 EKIAQIQVRSEDQE
-223 DRKRFLECS
+223 EQKRFLECS
-232 KADELEAF
+232 KTNEIEAF

-251 LKLLSKKESELR
+251 LKLFSKKESELR

-268 LNKSIG
+268 LNRSIG
-274 VATERKKSEDLLKKN
+274 VATERKKSEDLLNKN
-289 KDALEKAKPEYESA
+289 KAALEKAKPEYESA
-303 KEDLKNKARD
+303 KEDLKNKAKD

-333 YDKLAETQAN
+333 YDKLDETQN
-343 ILDADK
+343 SILEAEK
-349 KLSALT
+349 KLSALK
-355 KSKEDLVKKAADL
+355 KSKEELVNKAAEL
-368 EKEYTSKKKDQ
+368 EKEYATKKKDQ
-379 QKLKDVPAKKIKA
+379 QKLKDVPARKIKA

-402 GKEVQDIVVA
+402 GKDVQDIVVA

-417 PKEKEKLVD
+417 PKEKEELLD
-426 LQKEYQDQAR
+426 LQKEYQDQAK

-461 EGLSQGEPCPVCGST
+461 EGLSEGEPCPVCGST
-476 DHPHLAVLKQEVPLQ
+476 VHPHLAVLKQEVPLQ

-511 VSSASAKKA
+511 VSRASAKKA

-530 DDIKSYINIVLGED
+530 DDIKSYINKGFIED
-544 HDDHIDENKYKS
+544 IEDEHKDNIEAI
-556 GYYDN
+556 DN
-561 GEAAR
+561 GDISR
-566 NEDKSIALD
+566 SEDKNIASD
-575 DSDISGSD
+575 KGDVSRHEDKADISS
-583 DKSDINAYI
+583 NI
-592 SNIAAILSDEEG
+592 SNIAAILSDEEE
-604 LKSSKEKY
+604 LRSSKEKY
-612 ELPEGL
+612 EIPEGL
-618 SESLNQ
+618 SDSLGL

-634 NVNALISSLKKD
+634 DVTAVIKSLKE
-646 ADLLE
+646 ASDLLE
-651 SLSAEIPALEKK
+651 SLTAEIPAFEKS
-663 IKEVSR
+663 IKEVS
-669 QQNENALYSKE
+669 QMQNENALSSKE

-718 EVIDKAYKDAD
+718 EAIDKAYKDAD
-729 AKVRECEKK
+729 AKARDCEKK
-738 IQDLTGQIAALSKN
+738 VQDLTGQIAALSKN

-762 ELEEKRSD
+762 ELEERRSD

-776 DNNKLLSLVKSRID
+776 DNNKLLSLVKNRID
-790 DNKELKAK
+790 NNKELKTK
-798 LLSLGTELEVLEH
+798 LLSLGTELETLEH
-811 ELTYKKIISQ
+811 EFTYKKIISQ

-987 FIECRVE
+987 FIECRTE

>member
-112 KADAILEFPDGRE
+112 KADALLEFPDGRE

-179 TGRYQKLQEILKKEA
+179 TGRYQRLQEILKKEA
-194 NKAENEYRLK
+194 NKTEDDYKLK

-209 DNIAQIQVRSDDQE
+209 EKIAQIQVRSEDQE
-223 DRKRFLECS
+223 EQKRFLECS
-232 KADELEAF
+232 KTDEIEAF

-251 LKLLSKKESELR
+251 LKLFSKKESELR

-268 LNKSIG
+268 LNRSIG
-274 VATERKKSEDLLKKN
+274 VATERKKSEDLLNKN
-289 KDALEKAKPEYESA
+289 KAALEKAKPEYESA
-303 KEDLKNKARD
+303 KEDLKNKAKD

-333 YDKLAETQAN
+333 YDKLDETQN
-343 ILDADK
+343 SILEAEK
-349 KLSALT
+349 KLSALK
-355 KSKEDLVKKAADL
+355 KSKEELVNKAAEL
-368 EKEYTSKKKDQ
+368 EKEYAAKKKDQ
-379 QKLKDVPAKKIKA
+379 QKLKDVPARKIKA

-402 GKEVQDIVVA
+402 GKDVQDIVVA

-417 PKEKEKLVD
+417 PKEKEELLD
-426 LQKEYQDQAR
+426 LQKEYQDQAK

-461 EGLSQGEPCPVCGST
+461 EGLSEGEPCPVCGST
-476 DHPHLAVLKQEVPLQ
+476 VHPHLAVLKQEVPLQ

-511 VSSASAKKA
+511 VSRASAKKA

-530 DDIKSYINIVLGED
+530 DDIKSYINKGFIED
-544 HDDHIDENKYKS
+544 IEDEHKDNIEAI
-556 GYYDN
+556 DN
-561 GEAAR
+561 GDISR
-566 NEDKSIALD
+566 SEDKSIASD
-575 DSDISGSD
+575 KGDVSRHEDKADISS
-583 DKSDINAYI
+583 NI
-592 SNIAAILSDEEG
+592 SNIAAILSDEEE
-604 LKSSKEKY
+604 LRSSKEKY
-612 ELPEGL
+612 EIPEGL
-618 SESLNQ
+618 SDSLGL

-634 NVNALISSLKKD
+634 DVTAVIKSLKE
-646 ADLLE
+646 ASDLLE
-651 SLSAEIPALEKK
+651 SLTAEIPAFEKS
-663 IKEVSR
+663 IKEVS
-669 QQNENALYSKE
+669 QMQNENALSSKE

-718 EVIDKAYKDAD
+718 EAIDKAYKDAD
-729 AKVRECEKK
+729 AKARDCEKK
-738 IQDLTGQIAALSKN
+738 VQDLTGQIAALSKN

-762 ELEEKRSD
+762 ELEERRSD

-776 DNNKLLSLVKSRID
+776 DNNKLLSLVKNRID
-790 DNKELKAK
+790 SNKELKTK
-798 LLSLGTELEVLEH
+798 LLSLGTELETLEH
-811 ELTYKKIISQ
+811 EFTYKKIISQ

-987 FIECRVE
+987 FIECRTE

>member
-23 TKLGEKG
+23 TKLGERG

-89 EYRIRRNPEYERPAL
+89 EYRIRRNPEYERPSL

-112 KADAILEFPDGRE
+112 KADALLELPDGRE

-179 TGRYQKLQEILKKEA
+179 TGRYQRLQEILKKEA
-194 NKAENEYRLK
+194 NKAEDDYKLK

-209 DNIAQIQVRSDDQE
+209 EKIAQIQVRSEDQE
-223 DRKRFLECS
+223 EQKRFLECS
-232 KADELEAF
+232 KADEIEAF

-251 LKLLSKKESELR
+251 LKLFSKKESELR

-268 LNKSIG
+268 LNRSIG
-274 VATERKKSEDLLKKN
+274 VATERKKSEDLLNKN
-289 KDALEKAKPEYESA
+289 KAALEKAKPEYESS
-303 KEDLKNKARD
+303 KEDLKNKAKD

-333 YDKLAETQAN
+333 YDKLNDTQNSILEAE
-343 ILDADK
+343 K
-349 KLSALT
+349 KLSALK
-355 KSKEDLVKKAADL
+355 KSKEELVNKAAEL
-368 EKEYTSKKKDQ
+368 EKEYAAKKKDQ
-379 QKLKDVPAKKIKA
+379 QKLKDVPARKIKA

-402 GKEVQDIVVA
+402 GKDVQDIVVA

-417 PKEKEKLVD
+417 PKEKEELLD
-426 LQKEYQDQAR
+426 LQKEYQDQAK

-461 EGLSQGEPCPVCGST
+461 EGLSEGEPCPVCGST
-476 DHPHLAVLKQEVPLQ
+476 VHPHLAVLKQEVPLQ

-511 VSSASAKKA
+511 VSRASAKKA

-530 DDIKSYINIVLGED
+530 DDIKSYINKGFIED
-544 HDDHIDENKYKS
+544 IEDEHKDNIEVI
-556 GYYDN
+556 DN
-561 GEAAR
+561 GDISR
-566 NEDKSIALD
+566 SEDKNIASD
-575 DSDISGSD
+575 KGDVSRHEDKTDISS
-583 DKSDINAYI
+583 NI
-592 SNIAAILSDEEG
+592 SNIAAILSDEEE
-604 LKSSKEKY
+604 LRSSKEKY
-612 ELPEGL
+612 EIPEGL
-618 SESLNQ
+618 SDSLGF

-634 NVNALISSLKKD
+634 DVTAVIKSLKE
-646 ADLLE
+646 ASDLLE
-651 SLSAEIPALEKK
+651 SLTAEIPAFEKS
-663 IKEVSR
+663 IKEVS
-669 QQNENALYSKE
+669 QMQNENALSSKE

-718 EVIDKAYKDAD
+718 EAIDKAYKDAD
-729 AKVRECEKK
+729 AKARDCEKK
-738 IQDLTGQIAALSKN
+738 VQDLTGQIAALSKN

-762 ELEEKRSD
+762 ELEERRSD

-776 DNNKLLSLVKSRID
+776 DNNKLLSLVKNRID
-790 DNKELKAK
+790 NNKELKTK
-798 LLSLGTELEVLEH
+798 LLSLGTELETLEH
-811 ELTYKKIISQ
+811 EFTYKKIISQ

-939 DATLDQAISS
+939 DATLDQAIGS

-987 FIECRVE
+987 FIECRTE

>member
-112 KADAILEFPDGRE
+112 KADALLEFPDGRE

-179 TGRYQKLQEILKKEA
+179 TGRYQRLQEILKKEA
-194 NKAENEYRLK
+194 NKVEDDYKLK

-209 DNIAQIQVRSDDQE
+209 EKIAQIQVRSEDQE
-223 DRKRFLECS
+223 EQKRFLECS
-232 KADELEAF
+232 KTDEIEAF

-251 LKLLSKKESELR
+251 LKLFSKKESELR

-268 LNKSIG
+268 LNRSIG
-274 VATERKKSEDLLKKN
+274 VATERKKSEDLLNKN
-289 KDALEKAKPEYESA
+289 KAALEKAKPEYESA
-303 KEDLKNKARD
+303 KEDLKNKAKD

-333 YDKLAETQAN
+333 YDKLDETQN
-343 ILDADK
+343 SILEAEK
-349 KLSALT
+349 KLSALK
-355 KSKEDLVKKAADL
+355 KSKEELVNKAAEL
-368 EKEYTSKKKDQ
+368 EKEYAAKKKDQ
-379 QKLKDVPAKKIKA
+379 QKLKDVPARKIKA

-402 GKEVQDIVVA
+402 GKDVQDIVVA

-417 PKEKEKLVD
+417 PKEKEELLD
-426 LQKEYQDQAR
+426 LQKEYQDQAK

-461 EGLSQGEPCPVCGST
+461 EGLSEGEPCPVCGST
-476 DHPHLAVLKQEVPLQ
+476 VHPHLAVLKQEVPLQ

-511 VSSASAKKA
+511 VSRASAKKA

-530 DDIKSYINIVLGED
+530 DDIKSYINKGFIED
-544 HDDHIDENKYKS
+544 IEDEHKDNIEAI
-556 GYYDN
+556 DN
-561 GEAAR
+561 GDISR
-566 NEDKSIALD
+566 SEDKA
-575 DSDISGSD
+575 DISS
-583 DKSDINAYI
+583 NI
-592 SNIAAILSDEEG
+592 SNIAAILSDEEE
-604 LKSSKEKY
+604 LRSSKEKY
-612 ELPEGL
+612 EIPEGL
-618 SESLNQ
+618 SDSLGF

-634 NVNALISSLKKD
+634 DVTAVIKSLKE
-646 ADLLE
+646 ASDLLE
-651 SLSAEIPALEKK
+651 SLTAEIPAFEKS
-663 IKEVSR
+663 IKEVS
-669 QQNENALYSKE
+669 QMQNENALSSKE

-718 EVIDKAYKDAD
+718 EAIDKAYKDAD
-729 AKVRECEKK
+729 AKARDCEKK
-738 IQDLTGQIAALSKN
+738 VQDLTGQIAALSKN

-762 ELEEKRSD
+762 ELEERRSD

-776 DNNKLLSLVKSRID
+776 DNNKLLSLVKNRID
-790 DNKELKAK
+790 NNKELKTK
-798 LLSLGTELEVLEH
+798 LLSLGKELENLEH
-811 ELTYKKIISQ
+811 EFTYKKIISQ

-987 FIECRVE
+987 FIECRTE

>member
-112 KADAILEFPDGRE
+112 KADALLEFPDGRE

-179 TGRYQKLQEILKKEA
+179 TGRYQRLQEILKKEA
-194 NKAENEYRLK
+194 NKAEDDYKLK

-209 DNIAQIQVRSDDQE
+209 EKIAQIQVRSEDQE
-223 DRKRFLECS
+223 EQKRFLECS
-232 KADELEAF
+232 KTDEIEAF

-251 LKLLSKKESELR
+251 LKLFSKKESELR

-268 LNKSIG
+268 LNRSIG
-274 VATERKKSEDLLKKN
+274 VATERKKSEDLLNKN
-289 KDALEKAKPEYESA
+289 KAALEKAKPEYESA
-303 KEDLKNKARD
+303 KEDLKNKAKD

-333 YDKLAETQAN
+333 YDKLDETQN
-343 ILDADK
+343 SILEAEK
-349 KLSALT
+349 KLSALK
-355 KSKEDLVKKAADL
+355 KSKEELVNKAAEL
-368 EKEYTSKKKDQ
+368 EKEYAAKKKDQ
-379 QKLKDVPAKKIKA
+379 QKLKDVPARKIKA

-402 GKEVQDIVVA
+402 GKDVQDIVVA

-417 PKEKEKLVD
+417 PKEKEELLD
-426 LQKEYQDQAR
+426 LQKEYQDQAK

-461 EGLSQGEPCPVCGST
+461 EGLSEGEPCPVCGST
-476 DHPHLAVLKQEVPLQ
+476 VHPHLAVLKQEVPLQ

-511 VSSASAKKA
+511 VSRASAKKA

-530 DDIKSYINIVLGED
+530 DDIKSYINKGFIED
-544 HDDHIDENKYKS
+544 IEDEHKDNIEAI
-556 GYYDN
+556 DN
-561 GEAAR
+561 GDISR
-566 NEDKSIALD
+566 SEDKSIASD
-575 DSDISGSD
+575 KGDVSRHEDKADISS
-583 DKSDINAYI
+583 NI
-592 SNIAAILSDEEG
+592 SNIAAILSDEEE
-604 LKSSKEKY
+604 LRSSKEKY
-612 ELPEGL
+612 EIPEGL
-618 SESLNQ
+618 SDSLGL

-634 NVNALISSLKKD
+634 DVTAVIKSLKE
-646 ADLLE
+646 ASDLLE
-651 SLSAEIPALEKK
+651 SLTAEIPAFEKS
-663 IKEVSR
+663 IKEVS
-669 QQNENALYSKE
+669 QMQNENALSSKE

-718 EVIDKAYKDAD
+718 EAIDKAYKDAD
-729 AKVRECEKK
+729 AKARDCEKK
-738 IQDLTGQIAALSKN
+738 VQDLTGQIAALSKN

-762 ELEEKRSD
+762 ELEERRSD

-776 DNNKLLSLVKSRID
+776 DNNKLLSLVKNRID
-790 DNKELKAK
+790 NNKELKTK
-798 LLSLGTELEVLEH
+798 LLSLGTELETLEH
-811 ELTYKKIISQ
+811 EFTYKKIISQ

-987 FIECRVE
+987 FIECRTE

>member
-112 KADAILEFPDGRE
+112 KADALLEFPDGRE

-179 TGRYQKLQEILKKEA
+179 TGRYQRLQEILKKEA
-194 NKAENEYRLK
+194 NKTEDDYKLK
-204 SAIAT
+204 LAIAT
-209 DNIAQIQVRSDDQE
+209 EKIAQIQVRSENQE
-223 DRKRFLECS
+223 EQKRFLECS
-232 KADELEAF
+232 KTDEIEAF

-251 LKLLSKKESELR
+251 LKLFSKKESELR

-268 LNKSIG
+268 LNRSIG
-274 VATERKKSEDLLKKN
+274 VATERKKSEDLLNKN
-289 KDALEKAKPEYESA
+289 KAVLEKAKPEYESA
-303 KEDLKNKARD
+303 KEDLKNKAKD

-333 YDKLAETQAN
+333 YDKLDEIQNSILEAE
-343 ILDADK
+343 K
-349 KLSALT
+349 KLSALK
-355 KSKEDLVKKAADL
+355 KSKKELVNKAAEL
-368 EKEYTSKKKDQ
+368 EKEYAAKKKDQ
-379 QKLKDVPAKKIKA
+379 QKLKDVPARKIKA

-402 GKEVQDIVVA
+402 GKDVQDIVVA

-417 PKEKEKLVD
+417 PKEKEELLD
-426 LQKEYQDQAR
+426 LQKEYQDQAK

-461 EGLSQGEPCPVCGST
+461 EGLSEGEPCPVCGST
-476 DHPHLAVLKQEVPLQ
+476 VHPHLAVLKQEVPLQ

-511 VSSASAKKA
+511 VSRASAKKA

-530 DDIKSYINIVLGED
+530 DDIKSYINKGFIED
-544 HDDHIDENKYKS
+544 IEDEHKDKIEAI
-556 GYYDN
+556 DN
-561 GEAAR
+561 GDISR
-566 NEDKSIALD
+566 SEDKSIVSDKGDVSRHEDKA
-575 DSDISGSD
+575 DISS
-583 DKSDINAYI
+583 NI
-592 SNIAAILSDEEG
+592 SNIAAILSDEEE
-604 LKSSKEKY
+604 LRSSKEKY
-612 ELPEGL
+612 EIPEGL
-618 SESLNQ
+618 SDSLGL

-634 NVNALISSLKKD
+634 DVTAVIKSLKE
-646 ADLLE
+646 ASDLLE
-651 SLSAEIPALEKK
+651 SLTAEIPAFEKS
-663 IKEVSR
+663 IKEVS
-669 QQNENALYSKE
+669 QMQNENALSSKE

-718 EVIDKAYKDAD
+718 EAIDKAYKDAD
-729 AKVRECEKK
+729 AKARDCEKK
-738 IQDLTGQIAALSKN
+738 VQDLTGQIAALSKN

-762 ELEEKRSD
+762 ELEERRSD

-776 DNNKLLSLVKSRID
+776 DNNKLLSLVKNRID
-790 DNKELKAK
+790 NNKELKTK
-798 LLSLGTELEVLEH
+798 LLSLGTELETLEH
-811 ELTYKKIISQ
+811 EFTYKKIISQ

-987 FIECRVE
+987 FIECRTE

>member
-112 KADAILEFPDGRE
+112 KADALLELPDGRE

-179 TGRYQKLQEILKKEA
+179 TGRYQRLQEILKKEA
-194 NKAENEYRLK
+194 NKAENDYKLK

-209 DNIAQIQVRSDDQE
+209 DNIAQIQVRSEDQE
-223 DRKRFLECS
+223 EQKRFLECS
-232 KADELEAF
+232 KADEIEAF

-251 LKLLSKKESELR
+251 LKLFSKKESELR

-268 LNKSIG
+268 LNRSIG
-274 VATERKKSEDLLKKN
+274 VATERKKSEDLLNKN
-289 KDALEKAKPEYESA
+289 KAALEKARPEYESA
-303 KEDLKNKARD
+303 KEDLKNKAKD

-333 YDKLAETQAN
+333 YDKLNDTQKSILEAE
-343 ILDADK
+343 K
-349 KLSALT
+349 KLSALK
-355 KSKEDLVKKAADL
+355 KSKEELVNKAAEL
-368 EKEYTSKKKDQ
+368 EKEYAAKKKDQ
-379 QKLKDVPAKKIKA
+379 QKLKDVPARKIKA

-402 GKEVQDIVVA
+402 GKDVQDIVVA

-417 PKEKEKLVD
+417 PKEKEELLD
-426 LQKEYQDQAR
+426 LQKEYQDQAK

-461 EGLSQGEPCPVCGST
+461 EGLSEGEPCPVCGST
-476 DHPHLAVLKQEVPLQ
+476 THPHLAVLKQEVPLQ

-511 VSSASAKKA
+511 VSRASAKKA

-530 DDIKSYINIVLGED
+530 DDIKSYINKGFIED
-544 HDDHIDENKYKS
+544 IEDEHKDKIEAI
-556 GYYDN
+556 DN
-561 GEAAR
+561 GDISR
-566 NEDKSIALD
+566 SEDKSIASD
-575 DSDISGSD
+575 KGDVSRHEDKADISSN
-583 DKSDINAYI
+583 IN
-592 SNIAAILSDEEG
+592 NIAAILSDEEE
-604 LKSSKEKY
+604 LRSSKEKY
-612 ELPEGL
+612 EIPAGISDSLGL
-618 SESLNQ
+618 

-634 NVNALISSLKKD
+634 DVTAVIKSLKE
-646 ADLLE
+646 ASDLLE
-651 SLSAEIPALEKK
+651 SLTAEIPAFEKS
-663 IKEVSR
+663 IKEVS
-669 QQNENALYSKE
+669 QMQNENALSSKE

-718 EVIDKAYKDAD
+718 EAIDKAYKDAD
-729 AKVRECEKK
+729 AKARDCEKK
-738 IQDLTGQIAALSKN
+738 VQDLTGQIAALSKN

-762 ELEEKRSD
+762 ELEERRSD

-776 DNNKLLSLVKSRID
+776 DNNKLLSLVKNRID
-790 DNKELKAK
+790 NNKELKTK

-987 FIECRVE
+987 FIECRTE

>member
-112 KADAILEFPDGRE
+112 KADALLEFPDGRE

-179 TGRYQKLQEILKKEA
+179 TGRYQRLQEILKKEA
-194 NKAENEYRLK
+194 NKAEDDYKLK

-209 DNIAQIQVRSDDQE
+209 EKIAQIQVRSEDQE
-223 DRKRFLECS
+223 EQKRFLECS
-232 KADELEAF
+232 KTDEIEAF

-251 LKLLSKKESELR
+251 LKLFSKKESELR

-268 LNKSIG
+268 LNRSIG
-274 VATERKKSEDLLKKN
+274 VATERKKSEDLLNKN
-289 KDALEKAKPEYESA
+289 KAALEKAKPEYESA
-303 KEDLKNKARD
+303 KEDLKNKAKD

-333 YDKLAETQAN
+333 YDKLDETQN
-343 ILDADK
+343 SILEAEK
-349 KLSALT
+349 KLSALK
-355 KSKEDLVKKAADL
+355 KSKEELVNKAAEL
-368 EKEYTSKKKDQ
+368 EKEYAAKKKDQ
-379 QKLKDVPAKKIKA
+379 QKLKDVPARKIKA

-402 GKEVQDIVVA
+402 GKDVQDIVVA

-417 PKEKEKLVD
+417 PKEKEELLD
-426 LQKEYQDQAR
+426 LQKEYQDQAK

-461 EGLSQGEPCPVCGST
+461 EGLSEGEPCPVCGST
-476 DHPHLAVLKQEVPLQ
+476 VHPHLAVLKQEVPLQ

-511 VSSASAKKA
+511 VSRASAKKA

-530 DDIKSYINIVLGED
+530 DDIKSYINKGFIED
-544 HDDHIDENKYKS
+544 IEDEHKDNIEAI
-556 GYYDN
+556 DN
-561 GEAAR
+561 GDISR
-566 NEDKSIALD
+566 SEDKSIASD
-575 DSDISGSD
+575 KGDVSRHEDKADISS
-583 DKSDINAYI
+583 NI
-592 SNIAAILSDEEG
+592 SNIAAILSDEEE
-604 LKSSKEKY
+604 LRSSKEKY
-612 ELPEGL
+612 EIPEGL
-618 SESLNQ
+618 SDSLGL

-634 NVNALISSLKKD
+634 DVTAVIKSLKE
-646 ADLLE
+646 ASDLLE
-651 SLSAEIPALEKK
+651 SLTAEIPAFEKS
-663 IKEVSR
+663 IKEVS
-669 QQNENALYSKE
+669 QMQNENALSSKE

-718 EVIDKAYKDAD
+718 EAIDKAYKDAD
-729 AKVRECEKK
+729 AKARDCEKK
-738 IQDLTGQIAALSKN
+738 VQDLTGQIAALSKN

-762 ELEEKRSD
+762 ELEERRSD

-776 DNNKLLSLVKSRID
+776 DNNKLLSLVKNRID
-790 DNKELKAK
+790 NNKELKTK
-798 LLSLGTELEVLEH
+798 LLSLGTELETLEH
-811 ELTYKKIISQ
+811 EFTYKKIISQ

-987 FIECRVE
+987 FIECKVE

>member
-179 TGRYQKLQEILKKEA
+179 TGRYQRLQEILKKEA
-194 NKAENEYRLK
+194 NKTEDDYKLK
-204 SAIAT
+204 LAIAT
-209 DNIAQIQVRSDDQE
+209 EKIAQIQVRSEDQE
-223 DRKRFLECS
+223 EQKRFLECS
-232 KADELEAF
+232 KTDEIEAF

-251 LKLLSKKESELR
+251 LKLFSKKESELR

-268 LNKSIG
+268 LNRSIG
-274 VATERKKSEDLLKKN
+274 VATERKKSEDLLNKN
-289 KDALEKAKPEYESA
+289 KAALEKAKPEYESA
-303 KEDLKNKARD
+303 KEDLKNKAKD

-333 YDKLAETQAN
+333 YDKLDETQN
-343 ILDADK
+343 SILEAEK
-349 KLSALT
+349 KLSALK
-355 KSKEDLVKKAADL
+355 KSKEELVNKATEL
-368 EKEYTSKKKDQ
+368 EKEYAAKKKDQ
-379 QKLKDVPAKKIKA
+379 QKLKDVPARKIKA

-402 GKEVQDIVVA
+402 GKDVQDIVVA

-417 PKEKEKLVD
+417 PKEKEELLD
-426 LQKEYQDQAR
+426 LQKEYQDQAK

-461 EGLSQGEPCPVCGST
+461 EGLSEGEPCPVCGST
-476 DHPHLAVLKQEVPLQ
+476 VHPHLAVLKQEVPLQ

-511 VSSASAKKA
+511 VSRASAKKA

-530 DDIKSYINIVLGED
+530 DDIKSYINKGFIED
-544 HDDHIDENKYKS
+544 IEDEHKDNIEAI
-556 GYYDN
+556 DN
-561 GEAAR
+561 GDISR
-566 NEDKSIALD
+566 SEDKSIASD
-575 DSDISGSD
+575 KGDVSRHEDKADISS
-583 DKSDINAYI
+583 NI
-592 SNIAAILSDEEG
+592 SNIAAILSDEEE
-604 LKSSKEKY
+604 LRSSKEKY
-612 ELPEGL
+612 EIPEGL
-618 SESLNQ
+618 SDSLGL

-634 NVNALISSLKKD
+634 DVTAVIKSLKE
-646 ADLLE
+646 ASDLLE
-651 SLSAEIPALEKK
+651 SLTAEIPAFEKS
-663 IKEVSR
+663 IKEVS
-669 QQNENALYSKE
+669 QMQNENALSSKE

-718 EVIDKAYKDAD
+718 EAIDKAYKDAD
-729 AKVRECEKK
+729 AKARDCEKK
-738 IQDLTGQIAALSKN
+738 VQDLTGQIAALSKN

-762 ELEEKRSD
+762 ELEERRSD

-776 DNNKLLSLVKSRID
+776 DNNKLLSLVKNRID
-790 DNKELKAK
+790 NNKELKTK
-798 LLSLGTELEVLEH
+798 LLSLGTELETLEH
-811 ELTYKKIISQ
+811 EFTYKKIISQ

-987 FIECRVE
+987 FIECRTE

>member
-112 KADAILEFPDGRE
+112 KADALLELPDGRE

-179 TGRYQKLQEILKKEA
+179 TGRYQRLQEILKKEA
-194 NKAENEYRLK
+194 NKAENDYKLK

-209 DNIAQIQVRSDDQE
+209 DNIAQIQVRSEDQE
-223 DRKRFLECS
+223 EQKRFLECS
-232 KADELEAF
+232 KADEIEAF

-251 LKLLSKKESELR
+251 LKLFSKKESELR

-268 LNKSIG
+268 LNRSIG
-274 VATERKKSEDLLKKN
+274 VATERKKSEDLLNKN
-289 KDALEKAKPEYESA
+289 KAALEKAKPEYESA
-303 KEDLKNKARD
+303 KEDLKNKAKD

-333 YDKLAETQAN
+333 YDKLDETQN
-343 ILDADK
+343 SILEAEK
-349 KLSALT
+349 KLSALK
-355 KSKEDLVKKAADL
+355 KSKEELVNKAAEL
-368 EKEYTSKKKDQ
+368 EKEYAAKKKDQ
-379 QKLKDVPAKKIKA
+379 QKLKDVPARKIKA

-402 GKEVQDIVVA
+402 GKDVQDIVVA

-417 PKEKEKLVD
+417 PKEKEELLD
-426 LQKEYQDQAR
+426 LQKEYQDQAK

-461 EGLSQGEPCPVCGST
+461 EGLSEGEPCPVCGST
-476 DHPHLAVLKQEVPLQ
+476 VHPHLAVLKQEVPLQ

-511 VSSASAKKA
+511 VSRASAKKA

-530 DDIKSYINIVLGED
+530 DDIKSYINKGFIED
-544 HDDHIDENKYKS
+544 IEDEHKDNIEAI
-556 GYYDN
+556 DN
-561 GEAAR
+561 GDISR
-566 NEDKSIALD
+566 SEDKNIASD
-575 DSDISGSD
+575 KGDVSRYEDKADISS
-583 DKSDINAYI
+583 NI
-592 SNIAAILSDEEG
+592 SNIAAILSDEEE
-604 LKSSKEKY
+604 LRSSKEKY
-612 ELPEGL
+612 EIPAGL
-618 SESLNQ
+618 SDSLGL

-634 NVNALISSLKKD
+634 DVTAVIKSLKE
-646 ADLLE
+646 ASDLLE
-651 SLSAEIPALEKK
+651 SLTSEIPAFEKS
-663 IKEVSR
+663 IKEVS
-669 QQNENALYSKE
+669 QMQNENALSSKE

-718 EVIDKAYKDAD
+718 EAIDKAYKDAD
-729 AKVRECEKK
+729 AKARDCEKK
-738 IQDLTGQIAALSKN
+738 VQDLTGQIAALSKN

-762 ELEEKRSD
+762 ELEERRSD

-776 DNNKLLSLVKSRID
+776 DNNKLLSLVKNRID
-790 DNKELKAK
+790 NNKELKTK

-987 FIECRVE
+987 FIECKVE

>member
-112 KADAILEFPDGRE
+112 KADALLEFPDGRE

-179 TGRYQKLQEILKKEA
+179 TGRYQRLQEILKKEA
-194 NKAENEYRLK
+194 NKAEDDYKLK

-209 DNIAQIQVRSDDQE
+209 EKIAQIQVRSEDQE
-223 DRKRFLECS
+223 EQKRFLECS
-232 KADELEAF
+232 KADEIEAF

-251 LKLLSKKESELR
+251 LKLFSKKESELR

-268 LNKSIG
+268 LNRSIG
-274 VATERKKSEDLLKKN
+274 VATERKKSEDLLNKN
-289 KDALEKAKPEYESA
+289 KAALEKAKPEYESA
-303 KEDLKNKARD
+303 KEDLKNKAKD

-333 YDKLAETQAN
+333 YDKLDEIQNSILEAE
-343 ILDADK
+343 K
-349 KLSALT
+349 KLSALK
-355 KSKEDLVKKAADL
+355 KSKKELVNKAAEL
-368 EKEYTSKKKDQ
+368 EKECAAKKKDQ
-379 QKLKDVPAKKIKA
+379 QKLKDVPARKIKA

-402 GKEVQDIVVA
+402 GKDVQDIVVA

-417 PKEKEKLVD
+417 PKEKEELLD
-426 LQKEYQDQAR
+426 LQKEYQDQAK

-461 EGLSQGEPCPVCGST
+461 EGLSEGEPCPVCGST
-476 DHPHLAVLKQEVPLQ
+476 VHPHLAVLKQEVPLQ

-511 VSSASAKKA
+511 VSRASAKKA

-530 DDIKSYINIVLGED
+530 DDIKSYINKGFIED
-544 HDDHIDENKYKS
+544 IEDEHKDNIEAI
-556 GYYDN
+556 DN
-561 GEAAR
+561 GDISR
-566 NEDKSIALD
+566 SEDKNIA
-575 DSDISGSD
+575 S
-583 DKSDINAYI
+583 DKSDVSRHEDKADISSNI
-592 SNIAAILSDEEG
+592 SNIAAILSDEEE
-604 LKSSKEKY
+604 LRSSKEKY
-612 ELPEGL
+612 EIPEGL
-618 SESLNQ
+618 SDSLGL

-634 NVNALISSLKKD
+634 DVTAVIKSLKE
-646 ADLLE
+646 ASDLLE
-651 SLSAEIPALEKK
+651 SLTAEIPAFEKS
-663 IKEVSR
+663 IKEVS
-669 QQNENALYSKE
+669 QMQNENALSSKE

-718 EVIDKAYKDAD
+718 EAIDKAYKDAD
-729 AKVRECEKK
+729 AKARDCEKK
-738 IQDLTGQIAALSKN
+738 VQDLTGQIAALSKN

-762 ELEEKRSD
+762 ELEERRSD

-776 DNNKLLSLVKSRID
+776 DNNKLLSLVKNRID
-790 DNKELKAK
+790 NNKELKTK
-798 LLSLGTELEVLEH
+798 LLSLGTELETLEH
-811 ELTYKKIISQ
+811 EFTYKKIISQ

-987 FIECRVE
+987 FIECRTE

>member
-112 KADAILEFPDGRE
+112 KADALLEFPDGRE

-179 TGRYQKLQEILKKEA
+179 TGRYQRLQEILKKEA
-194 NKAENEYRLK
+194 NKAEDDYKLK

-209 DNIAQIQVRSDDQE
+209 EKIAQIQVRSEDQE
-223 DRKRFLECS
+223 EQKRFLECS
-232 KADELEAF
+232 KTDEIEAF

-251 LKLLSKKESELR
+251 LKLFSKKESELR

-268 LNKSIG
+268 LNRSIG
-274 VATERKKSEDLLKKN
+274 VATERKKSEDLLNKN
-289 KDALEKAKPEYESA
+289 KAALEKAKPEYESA
-303 KEDLKNKARD
+303 KEDLKNKAKD

-333 YDKLAETQAN
+333 YDKLDETQN
-343 ILDADK
+343 SILEAEK
-349 KLSALT
+349 KLSALK
-355 KSKEDLVKKAADL
+355 KSKEELVNKAAEL
-368 EKEYTSKKKDQ
+368 EKEYAAKKKDQ
-379 QKLKDVPAKKIKA
+379 QKLKDVPARKIKA

-402 GKEVQDIVVA
+402 GKDVQDIVVA

-417 PKEKEKLVD
+417 PKEKEELLD
-426 LQKEYQDQAR
+426 LQKEYQDQAK

-461 EGLSQGEPCPVCGST
+461 EGLSEGEPCPVCGST
-476 DHPHLAVLKQEVPLQ
+476 VHPHLAVLKQEVPLQ

-511 VSSASAKKA
+511 VSRASAKKA

-530 DDIKSYINIVLGED
+530 DDIKSYINKGFIED
-544 HDDHIDENKYKS
+544 IEDEHKDNIEAI
-556 GYYDN
+556 DN
-561 GEAAR
+561 GDISR
-566 NEDKSIALD
+566 SEDKNIASD
-575 DSDISGSD
+575 KGDVSRHEDKADISS
-583 DKSDINAYI
+583 NI
-592 SNIAAILSDEEG
+592 SNIAAILSDEEE
-604 LKSSKEKY
+604 LRSSKEKY
-612 ELPEGL
+612 EIPEGL
-618 SESLNQ
+618 SDSLGL

-634 NVNALISSLKKD
+634 DVTAVIKSLKE
-646 ADLLE
+646 ASDLLE
-651 SLSAEIPALEKK
+651 SLTAEIPAFEKS
-663 IKEVSR
+663 IKEVS
-669 QQNENALYSKE
+669 QMQNENALSSKE

-718 EVIDKAYKDAD
+718 EAIDKAYKDAD
-729 AKVRECEKK
+729 AKARDCEKK
-738 IQDLTGQIAALSKN
+738 VQDLTGQIAALSKN

-762 ELEEKRSD
+762 ELEERRSD

-776 DNNKLLSLVKSRID
+776 DNNKLLSLVKNRID
-790 DNKELKAK
+790 NNKELKTK
-798 LLSLGTELEVLEH
+798 LLSLGTELETLEH
-811 ELTYKKIISQ
+811 EFTYKKIISQ

-987 FIECRVE
+987 FIECRTE

>member
-112 KADAILEFPDGRE
+112 KADALLEFPDGRE

-179 TGRYQKLQEILKKEA
+179 TGRYQRLQEILKKEA
-194 NKAENEYRLK
+194 NKTEDDYKLK

-209 DNIAQIQVRSDDQE
+209 EKIAQIQVRSEDQE
-223 DRKRFLECS
+223 EQKRFLECS
-232 KADELEAF
+232 KADEIEAF

-251 LKLLSKKESELR
+251 LKLFSKKESELR

-268 LNKSIG
+268 LNRSIG
-274 VATERKKSEDLLKKN
+274 VATERKKSEDLLNKN
-289 KDALEKAKPEYESA
+289 KAALEKAKPEYESA
-303 KEDLKNKARD
+303 KEDLKNKAKD

-333 YDKLAETQAN
+333 YDKLDETQN
-343 ILDADK
+343 SILEAEK
-349 KLSALT
+349 KLSALK
-355 KSKEDLVKKAADL
+355 KSKEELVNKAAEL
-368 EKEYTSKKKDQ
+368 EKEYAAKKKDQ
-379 QKLKDVPAKKIKA
+379 QKLKDVPARKIKA

-402 GKEVQDIVVA
+402 GKDVQDIVVA

-417 PKEKEKLVD
+417 PKEKEELLD
-426 LQKEYQDQAR
+426 LQKEYQDQAK

-461 EGLSQGEPCPVCGST
+461 EGLSEGEPCPVCGST
-476 DHPHLAVLKQEVPLQ
+476 VHPHLAVLKQEVPLQ

-511 VSSASAKKA
+511 VSRASAKKA

-530 DDIKSYINIVLGED
+530 DDIKSYINKGFIED
-544 HDDHIDENKYKS
+544 IEDEHKDNIEAI
-556 GYYDN
+556 DN
-561 GEAAR
+561 GDISR
-566 NEDKSIALD
+566 SEDKSIASD
-575 DSDISGSD
+575 KGDVSRHEDKADISS
-583 DKSDINAYI
+583 NI
-592 SNIAAILSDEEG
+592 SNIAAILSDEEE
-604 LKSSKEKY
+604 LRSSKEKY
-612 ELPEGL
+612 EIPEGL
-618 SESLNQ
+618 SDSLGL

-634 NVNALISSLKKD
+634 DVTAVIKSLKE
-646 ADLLE
+646 ASDLLE
-651 SLSAEIPALEKK
+651 SLTAEIPAFEKS
-663 IKEVSR
+663 IKEVS
-669 QQNENALYSKE
+669 QMQNENALSSKE

-718 EVIDKAYKDAD
+718 EAIDKAYKDAD
-729 AKVRECEKK
+729 AKARDCEKK
-738 IQDLTGQIAALSKN
+738 VQDLTGQIAALSKN

-762 ELEEKRSD
+762 ELEERRSD

-776 DNNKLLSLVKSRID
+776 DNNKLLSLVKNRID
-790 DNKELKAK
+790 NNKELKTK
-798 LLSLGTELEVLEH
+798 LLSLGTELETLEH
-811 ELTYKKIISQ
+811 EFTYKKIISQ

-987 FIECRVE
+987 FIECRTE

>member
-112 KADAILEFPDGRE
+112 KADALLEFPDGRE

-179 TGRYQKLQEILKKEA
+179 TGRYQRLQEILKKEA
-194 NKAENEYRLK
+194 NKTEDDYKLK
-204 SAIAT
+204 LAIAT
-209 DNIAQIQVRSDDQE
+209 EKIAQIQVRSEDQE
-223 DRKRFLECS
+223 EQKRFLECS
-232 KADELEAF
+232 KADEIEAF

-251 LKLLSKKESELR
+251 LKLFSKKESELR

-268 LNKSIG
+268 LNRSIG
-274 VATERKKSEDLLKKN
+274 VATERKKSEDLLNKN
-289 KDALEKAKPEYESA
+289 KAALEKAKPEYESA
-303 KEDLKNKARD
+303 KEDLKNKAKD

-333 YDKLAETQAN
+333 YDKLDETQN
-343 ILDADK
+343 SILEAEK
-349 KLSALT
+349 KLSALK
-355 KSKEDLVKKAADL
+355 KSKEELVNKATEL
-368 EKEYTSKKKDQ
+368 EKEYAAKKKDQ
-379 QKLKDVPAKKIKA
+379 QKLKDVPARKIKA

-402 GKEVQDIVVA
+402 GKDVQDIVVA

-417 PKEKEKLVD
+417 PKEKDELLD
-426 LQKEYQDQAR
+426 LQKEYQDQAK

-461 EGLSQGEPCPVCGST
+461 EGLSEGEPCPVCGST
-476 DHPHLAVLKQEVPLQ
+476 VHPHLAVLKQEVPLQ

-511 VSSASAKKA
+511 VSRASAKKA

-530 DDIKSYINIVLGED
+530 DDIKSYINKGFIED
-544 HDDHIDENKYKS
+544 IEDEHKDNIEAI
-556 GYYDN
+556 DN
-561 GEAAR
+561 GDILR
-566 NEDKSIALD
+566 SEDKSIASD
-575 DSDISGSD
+575 KGDVSRHEDKADISS
-583 DKSDINAYI
+583 NI
-592 SNIAAILSDEEG
+592 SNIAAILSDEEE
-604 LKSSKEKY
+604 LRSSKEKY
-612 ELPEGL
+612 EIPEGL
-618 SESLNQ
+618 SDSLGL

-634 NVNALISSLKKD
+634 DVTAVIKSLKE
-646 ADLLE
+646 ASDLLE
-651 SLSAEIPALEKK
+651 SLTAEIPAFEKS
-663 IKEVSR
+663 IKEVS
-669 QQNENALYSKE
+669 QMQNENALSSKE

-718 EVIDKAYKDAD
+718 EAIDKAYKDAD
-729 AKVRECEKK
+729 AKARDCEKK
-738 IQDLTGQIAALSKN
+738 VQDLTGQIAALSKN

-762 ELEEKRSD
+762 ELEERRSD

-776 DNNKLLSLVKSRID
+776 DNNKLLSLVKNRID
-790 DNKELKAK
+790 NNKELKTK
-798 LLSLGTELEVLEH
+798 LLSLGTELETLEH
-811 ELTYKKIISQ
+811 EFTYKKIISQ

-987 FIECRVE
+987 FIECRTE